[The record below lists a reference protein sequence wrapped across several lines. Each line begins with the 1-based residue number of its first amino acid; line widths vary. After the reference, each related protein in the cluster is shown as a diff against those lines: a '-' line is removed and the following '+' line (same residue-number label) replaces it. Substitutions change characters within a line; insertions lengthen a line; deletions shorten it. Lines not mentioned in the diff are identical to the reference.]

1 VTALRKDLIREIKNS
16 KNRFLSIAILIALA
30 VAFLSGLKAT
40 APDMKNT
47 GDEYLDKQQLM
58 DIQVLSTLGLTK
70 GDIKALGAQDNIER
84 AVGAYCI
91 DAWAGDLV
99 AKAYSITDGM
109 NLLTVTSGRMP
120 ESPDECIVDKN
131 LLEKMKIS
139 VGDSITIDPSD
150 DYEDC
155 LTHKNFTI
163 VGTAVS
169 PYYISVERG
178 SASIGSGNV
187 RAYVY
192 LPEGAFDL
200 DYYTVAYAKVK
211 GAQELTAF
219 TDEYDDYIDDVMD
232 SLKDFGDRR
241 AKLRYDDIIDEAQG
255 KIDDA
260 QKELDDKEKEADEKL
275 SDAEQELKDARRKLD
290 KGWREYR
297 DGKKELEESL
307 PKLCDAECELA
318 DARQELIEGEQE
330 YQKGLDEYNFGYAQY
345 AENKRKLDAA
355 KAQLDAAKQQLD
367 AAKQIPDQIAKL
379 EGDITALEAQKK
391 LLDPNDQ
398 EYKAIEARITEL
410 SAKKAA
416 LVSASMSDTE
426 IAAAQA
432 KIDAGMAEYNAG
444 KQELDAAKAQLD
456 AAKKKLDEGY
466 EELQDG
472 KRKYREG
479 VEELQDGW
487 KKYYEGI
494 DELPKAYK
502 KLKDGEKEYADGLE
516 EYEDAKREAE
526 EKIADAKKKLADAR
540 RKVADIETCKW
551 YILSR
556 GYNPGYTG
564 FGQDADRMANL
575 ASVFPVIFFLV
586 AALVCLTTMTR
597 MVEEQR
603 TQIGLMKALG
613 YGRWDISKKYLCYG
627 LFPSLAGSLLGIIIG
642 HIVFPTMI
650 YVSYQ
655 IMYEMPN
662 IRLSLYPGI
671 CIWATIAAVAC
682 TTLSTLWACI
692 STLTDSPA
700 NLMRPKAPKAGR
712 RVLLEKIPFIWKKLS
727 FTSKVTVRNL
737 FRYKKRFFMSVIGI
751 AGSGALLVTAFGLN
765 DSIIEKQFGDI
776 WQMDVQAYVYE
787 AMPLADM
794 QELLGKNP
802 ANDDFDSVMFCL
814 DSQMECKNGGR
825 SQSGV
830 HLLGVES
837 AGSMA
842 GRINLHNGGAPVT
855 LDDSGV
861 VVTAKLAETLS
872 IKAGDEINMRT
883 GGEDHLMRV
892 IGVADNYVYHYVY
905 ITAAYYETVFG
916 KAMQYN
922 GFMGNL
928 KDGLTD
934 ETMDAMSTQL
944 LSDSRM
950 YTVRTIGSIYDSVW
964 DSLSI
969 LNYVVL
975 VLILGSGMLTF
986 VVMLNLTNI
995 NIGERMREL
1004 ATLRVLGFYDKEMYA
1019 YIFREN
1025 NALSVIGAFVGLVFG
1040 KIMHLFVIRT
1050 CEVDMVMFV
1059 RSAKPLSYVY
1069 AFALTIAFS
1078 LIVNLLMRPKVR
1090 AIDMV
1095 ESLKSAE

>member
-1 VTALRKDLIREIKNS
+1 MNALTLKNLLREIKRTFT
-16 KNRFLSIAILIALA
+16 KFLSIFAICALG
-30 VAFLSGLKAT
+30 VAFFAGIRAT
-40 APDMKNT
+40 SPDMKEAGDRLYNT
-47 GDEYLDKQQLM
+47 YNLS
-58 DIQVLSTLGLTK
+58 DISVISTSGLT
-70 GDIKALGAQDNIER
+70 ADNIRDLESIEGIQAVR
-84 AVGAYCI
+84 ASLFVDAMARGTGEKEKNLRLYSMPIKLKSEYAPLI
-91 DAWAGDLV
+91 DLIPDYGIDTLPE
-99 AKAYSITDGM
+99 YEM
-109 NLLTVTSGRMP
+109 NGVEIVSGRMP
-120 ESPDECIVDKN
+120 LN
-131 LLEKMKIS
+131 
-139 VGDSITIDPSD
+139 
-150 DYEDC
+150 
-155 LTHKNFTI
+155 
-163 VGTAVS
+163 
-169 PYYISVERG
+169 
-178 SASIGSGNV
+178 
-187 RAYVY
+187 
-192 LPEGAFDL
+192 
-200 DYYTVAYAKVK
+200 
-211 GAQELTAF
+211 
-219 TDEYDDYIDDVMD
+219 
-232 SLKDFGDRR
+232 
-241 AKLRYDDIIDEAQG
+241 
-255 KIDDA
+255 
-260 QKELDDKEKEADEKL
+260 
-275 SDAEQELKDARRKLD
+275 
-290 KGWREYR
+290 
-297 DGKKELEESL
+297 
-307 PKLCDAECELA
+307 
-318 DARQELIEGEQE
+318 
-330 YQKGLDEYNFGYAQY
+330 
-345 AENKRKLDAA
+345 
-355 KAQLDAAKQQLD
+355 
-367 AAKQIPDQIAKL
+367 
-379 EGDITALEAQKK
+379 
-391 LLDPNDQ
+391 
-398 EYKAIEARITEL
+398 
-410 SAKKAA
+410 
-416 LVSASMSDTE
+416 DTE
-426 IAAAQA
+426 IALDNTLEGSLVKQLGDEITLTTSGGTVTLRVVGFIRSPMYISMFERGTSSIGNGTSDGFAYAS
-432 KIDAGMAEYNAG
+432 GNAISSLGTKLPVMSLLNTYYTRADIVISG
-444 KQELDAAKAQLD
+444 K
-456 AAKKKLDEGY
+456 EG
-466 EELQDG
+466 LS
-472 KRKYREG
+472 
-479 VEELQDGW
+479 
-487 KKYYEGI
+487 
-494 DELPKAYK
+494 AYS
-502 KLKDGEKEYADGLE
+502 D
-516 EYEDAKREAE
+516 EYEALVNEVTDR
-526 EKIADAKKKLADAR
+526 
-540 RKVADIETCKW
+540 IEDYASTQSGTW
-551 YILSR
+551 YIQDRS
-556 GYNPGYTG
+556 GNPGYSDYSENT
-564 FGQDADRMANL
+564 DRIA
-575 ASVFPVIFFLV
+575 AVGDVFPLIFFIV

-603 TQIGLMKALG
+603 IEMGTMKALG
-613 YGRWDISKKYLCYG
+613 YGGWQIAMKY
-627 LFPSLAGSLLGIIIG
+627 
-642 HIVFPTMI
+642 
-650 YVSYQ
+650 
-655 IMYEMPN
+655 
-662 IRLSLYPGI
+662 
-671 CIWATIAAVAC
+671 AVYAM
-682 TTLSTLWACI
+682 SACI
-692 STLTDSPA
+692 SGGVVGAIIGFKLFPYVIMKGYSIMYYLGKLETPYRADIAFMAIAAMAACTAAATFSACYASLKEVPA
-700 NLMRPKAPKAGR
+700 TLMRPKAPKAGR

-765 DSIIEKQFGDI
+765 DSIFGIIEKQFGDI

-842 GRINLHNGGAPVT
+842 GRINLHNGGTPVT

-1025 NALSVIGAFVGLVFG
+1025 NALSVIGAFVGLLFG

-1069 AFALTIAFS
+1069 AFALTIVFS

>member
-1 VTALRKDLIREIKNS
+1 MNALTLKNLLREIKRTFT
-16 KNRFLSIAILIALA
+16 KFLSIFATCALG
-30 VAFLSGLKAT
+30 VAFFAGIRAT
-40 APDMKNT
+40 SPDMKEAGDRLYNT
-47 GDEYLDKQQLM
+47 YNLS
-58 DIQVLSTLGLTK
+58 DISVISTSGLT
-70 GDIKALGAQDNIER
+70 ADNIRDLESIEGIR
-84 AVGAYCI
+84 AVRASLFVDAMARGTGEKEKNLRLYSMPIKLKSEYAPLI
-91 DAWAGDLV
+91 DLIPDYGIDTSPE
-99 AKAYSITDGM
+99 YEM
-109 NLLTVTSGRMP
+109 NGVEIVSGRMP
-120 ESPDECIVDKN
+120 LNDTETALDYTLEGSLVKQLGDEITLTTSGGTVMLRVVGFIRSP
-131 LLEKMKIS
+131 M
-139 VGDSITIDPSD
+139 
-150 DYEDC
+150 
-155 LTHKNFTI
+155 
-163 VGTAVS
+163 
-169 PYYISVERG
+169 YISMFERG
-178 SASIGSGNV
+178 TSSIGNGTSDGFAYASGN
-187 RAYVY
+187 AISSLGTK
-192 LPEGAFDL
+192 LPVMSL
-200 DYYTVAYAKVK
+200 LNTYYTRADIVISGKEGLSAYS
-211 GAQELTAF
+211 
-219 TDEYDDYIDDVMD
+219 DEY
-232 SLKDFGDRR
+232 
-241 AKLRYDDIIDEAQG
+241 E
-255 KIDDA
+255 
-260 QKELDDKEKEADEKL
+260 
-275 SDAEQELKDARRKLD
+275 
-290 KGWREYR
+290 
-297 DGKKELEESL
+297 
-307 PKLCDAECELA
+307 
-318 DARQELIEGEQE
+318 
-330 YQKGLDEYNFGYAQY
+330 
-345 AENKRKLDAA
+345 
-355 KAQLDAAKQQLD
+355 
-367 AAKQIPDQIAKL
+367 
-379 EGDITALEAQKK
+379 
-391 LLDPNDQ
+391 
-398 EYKAIEARITEL
+398 
-410 SAKKAA
+410 A
-416 LVSASMSDTE
+416 LVNEVTDRIRIEDYASTQSGT
-426 IAAAQA
+426 
-432 KIDAGMAEYNAG
+432 
-444 KQELDAAKAQLD
+444 
-456 AAKKKLDEGY
+456 
-466 EELQDG
+466 
-472 KRKYREG
+472 
-479 VEELQDGW
+479 
-487 KKYYEGI
+487 
-494 DELPKAYK
+494 
-502 KLKDGEKEYADGLE
+502 
-516 EYEDAKREAE
+516 
-526 EKIADAKKKLADAR
+526 
-540 RKVADIETCKW
+540 W
-551 YILSR
+551 YIQDRS
-556 GYNPGYTG
+556 GNPGYSDYSENT
-564 FGQDADRMANL
+564 DRIA
-575 ASVFPVIFFLV
+575 AVGDVFPLIFFIV

-603 TQIGLMKALG
+603 IEMGTMKALG
-613 YGRWDISKKYLCYG
+613 YGGWQIAMKY
-627 LFPSLAGSLLGIIIG
+627 
-642 HIVFPTMI
+642 
-650 YVSYQ
+650 
-655 IMYEMPN
+655 
-662 IRLSLYPGI
+662 
-671 CIWATIAAVAC
+671 AVYAM
-682 TTLSTLWACI
+682 SACI
-692 STLTDSPA
+692 SGGVVGAIIGFKLFPYVIMKAYSIMYYLGKLETPYRADIAFMAIAAMAVCTAAATFSACYASLKEVPA
-700 NLMRPKAPKAGR
+700 TLMRPKAPKAGR
-712 RVLLEKIPFIWKKLS
+712 RVLLERIPFIWKKLS

-765 DSIIEKQFGDI
+765 DSIFGIIEKQFGDI

-842 GRINLHNGGAPVT
+842 GRISLHNGGAPVT

-905 ITAAYYETVFG
+905 INAAYYETVFG

-922 GFMGNL
+922 GLMGNL

-950 YTVRTIGSIYDSVW
+950 YTVRTIESIYASVW

-1025 NALSVIGAFVGLVFG
+1025 NALSVIGAFVGLLFG

-1069 AFALTIAFS
+1069 AFALTIVFS

>member
-1 VTALRKDLIREIKNS
+1 MNALTLKNLLREIKRTFT
-16 KNRFLSIAILIALA
+16 KFLSIFAICALG
-30 VAFLSGLKAT
+30 VAFFAGIRAT
-40 APDMKNT
+40 SPDMKEAGDRLYNT
-47 GDEYLDKQQLM
+47 YNLS
-58 DIQVLSTLGLTK
+58 DISVISTSGLT
-70 GDIKALGAQDNIER
+70 ADNIRDLESIEGIQAVR
-84 AVGAYCI
+84 ASLFVDAMARGTGEKEKNLRLYSMPIKLKSEYAPLI
-91 DAWAGDLV
+91 DLIPDYGIDTSPEYEINGV
-99 AKAYSITDGM
+99 EI
-109 NLLTVTSGRMP
+109 VSGRMP
-120 ESPDECIVDKN
+120 LNDTETALDYTLEGSLVKQLGDEITLTTSGGTVTLRVVGFIRSP
-131 LLEKMKIS
+131 M
-139 VGDSITIDPSD
+139 
-150 DYEDC
+150 
-155 LTHKNFTI
+155 
-163 VGTAVS
+163 
-169 PYYISVERG
+169 YISMFERG
-178 SASIGSGNV
+178 TSSIGNGTSDGFAYASGN
-187 RAYVY
+187 AISSLGTK
-192 LPEGAFDL
+192 LPVMSL
-200 DYYTVAYAKVK
+200 LNTYYTRADIVISGKEGLSAYS
-211 GAQELTAF
+211 
-219 TDEYDDYIDDVMD
+219 DEY
-232 SLKDFGDRR
+232 
-241 AKLRYDDIIDEAQG
+241 E
-255 KIDDA
+255 
-260 QKELDDKEKEADEKL
+260 
-275 SDAEQELKDARRKLD
+275 
-290 KGWREYR
+290 
-297 DGKKELEESL
+297 
-307 PKLCDAECELA
+307 
-318 DARQELIEGEQE
+318 
-330 YQKGLDEYNFGYAQY
+330 
-345 AENKRKLDAA
+345 
-355 KAQLDAAKQQLD
+355 
-367 AAKQIPDQIAKL
+367 
-379 EGDITALEAQKK
+379 
-391 LLDPNDQ
+391 
-398 EYKAIEARITEL
+398 
-410 SAKKAA
+410 A
-416 LVSASMSDTE
+416 LVNEVTDRIEDYASTQSGT
-426 IAAAQA
+426 
-432 KIDAGMAEYNAG
+432 
-444 KQELDAAKAQLD
+444 
-456 AAKKKLDEGY
+456 
-466 EELQDG
+466 
-472 KRKYREG
+472 
-479 VEELQDGW
+479 
-487 KKYYEGI
+487 
-494 DELPKAYK
+494 
-502 KLKDGEKEYADGLE
+502 
-516 EYEDAKREAE
+516 
-526 EKIADAKKKLADAR
+526 
-540 RKVADIETCKW
+540 W
-551 YILSR
+551 YIQDRS
-556 GYNPGYTG
+556 GNPGYSDYSENT
-564 FGQDADRMANL
+564 DRIA
-575 ASVFPVIFFLV
+575 AVGDVFPLIFFIV

-603 TQIGLMKALG
+603 IEMGTMKALG
-613 YGRWDISKKYLCYG
+613 YGGWQIAMKY
-627 LFPSLAGSLLGIIIG
+627 
-642 HIVFPTMI
+642 
-650 YVSYQ
+650 
-655 IMYEMPN
+655 
-662 IRLSLYPGI
+662 
-671 CIWATIAAVAC
+671 AVYAM
-682 TTLSTLWACI
+682 SACI
-692 STLTDSPA
+692 SGGVVGAIIGFKLFPYVIMKGYSIMYYLGKLETPYRADIAFMAIAAMAVCTAAATFSACYASLKEVPA
-700 NLMRPKAPKAGR
+700 TLMRPKAPKAGR

-765 DSIIEKQFGDI
+765 DSIFGIIEKQFGDI

-787 AMPLADM
+787 AMPLGDM
-794 QELLGKNP
+794 QEMLGKNP

-842 GRINLHNGGAPVT
+842 GRVSLHNGGTPVT

-1004 ATLRVLGFYDKEMYA
+1004 ATLRVLGFYDKEMYD

-1025 NALSVIGAFVGLVFG
+1025 NALSVIGAFVGLLFG

>member
-1 VTALRKDLIREIKNS
+1 MNALTLKNLLREIKRTFT
-16 KNRFLSIAILIALA
+16 KFLSIFAICALG
-30 VAFLSGLKAT
+30 VAFFAGIRAT
-40 APDMKNT
+40 SPDMKEAGDRLYNT
-47 GDEYLDKQQLM
+47 YNLS
-58 DIQVLSTLGLTK
+58 DISVISTSGLT
-70 GDIKALGAQDNIER
+70 ADNIRDLESIEGIQAVR
-84 AVGAYCI
+84 ASLFVDAMARGTGEKEKNLRLYSMPIKLKSEYAPLI
-91 DAWAGDLV
+91 DLIPDYGIDTSPE
-99 AKAYSITDGM
+99 YEM
-109 NLLTVTSGRMP
+109 NGVEIVSGRMP
-120 ESPDECIVDKN
+120 LNDTETALDYTLEGSLVKQLGDEITLTTSGGTVTLRVVGFIRSP
-131 LLEKMKIS
+131 M
-139 VGDSITIDPSD
+139 
-150 DYEDC
+150 
-155 LTHKNFTI
+155 
-163 VGTAVS
+163 
-169 PYYISVERG
+169 YISMFERG
-178 SASIGSGNV
+178 TSSIGNGTSDGFAYASGN
-187 RAYVY
+187 AISSLGTK
-192 LPEGAFDL
+192 LPVMSL
-200 DYYTVAYAKVK
+200 LNTYYTRADIVISGKEGLSAYS
-211 GAQELTAF
+211 
-219 TDEYDDYIDDVMD
+219 DEY
-232 SLKDFGDRR
+232 
-241 AKLRYDDIIDEAQG
+241 E
-255 KIDDA
+255 
-260 QKELDDKEKEADEKL
+260 
-275 SDAEQELKDARRKLD
+275 
-290 KGWREYR
+290 
-297 DGKKELEESL
+297 
-307 PKLCDAECELA
+307 
-318 DARQELIEGEQE
+318 
-330 YQKGLDEYNFGYAQY
+330 
-345 AENKRKLDAA
+345 
-355 KAQLDAAKQQLD
+355 
-367 AAKQIPDQIAKL
+367 
-379 EGDITALEAQKK
+379 
-391 LLDPNDQ
+391 
-398 EYKAIEARITEL
+398 
-410 SAKKAA
+410 A
-416 LVSASMSDTE
+416 LVNEVTDRIEDYASTQSGT
-426 IAAAQA
+426 
-432 KIDAGMAEYNAG
+432 
-444 KQELDAAKAQLD
+444 
-456 AAKKKLDEGY
+456 
-466 EELQDG
+466 
-472 KRKYREG
+472 
-479 VEELQDGW
+479 
-487 KKYYEGI
+487 
-494 DELPKAYK
+494 
-502 KLKDGEKEYADGLE
+502 
-516 EYEDAKREAE
+516 
-526 EKIADAKKKLADAR
+526 
-540 RKVADIETCKW
+540 W
-551 YILSR
+551 YIQDRS
-556 GYNPGYTG
+556 GNPGYSDYSENT
-564 FGQDADRMANL
+564 DRIA
-575 ASVFPVIFFLV
+575 AVGDVFPLIFFIV

-603 TQIGLMKALG
+603 IEMGTMKALG
-613 YGRWDISKKYLCYG
+613 YGGWQIAMKY
-627 LFPSLAGSLLGIIIG
+627 
-642 HIVFPTMI
+642 
-650 YVSYQ
+650 
-655 IMYEMPN
+655 
-662 IRLSLYPGI
+662 
-671 CIWATIAAVAC
+671 AVYAM
-682 TTLSTLWACI
+682 SACI
-692 STLTDSPA
+692 SGGVVGAIIGFKLFPYVIMKGYSIMYYLGKLETPYRADIAFMAIAAMAVCTAAATFSACYASLKEVPA
-700 NLMRPKAPKAGR
+700 TLMRPKAPKAGR

-765 DSIIEKQFGDI
+765 DSIFGIIEKQFGDI

-837 AGSMA
+837 AESMA

-872 IKAGDEINMRT
+872 IKVGDEINMRT

>member
-1 VTALRKDLIREIKNS
+1 MNALTLKNLLREIKRTFT
-16 KNRFLSIAILIALA
+16 KFLSIFAICALG
-30 VAFLSGLKAT
+30 VAFFAGIRAT
-40 APDMKNT
+40 SPDMKEAGDRLYNT
-47 GDEYLDKQQLM
+47 YNLS
-58 DIQVLSTLGLTK
+58 DISVISTSGLT
-70 GDIKALGAQDNIER
+70 ADNIRDLESIEGIR
-84 AVGAYCI
+84 AVRASLFVDAMARGTGEKEKNLRLYSMPIKLKSEYAPLI
-91 DAWAGDLV
+91 DLIPDYGIDTSPE
-99 AKAYSITDGM
+99 YEM
-109 NLLTVTSGRMP
+109 NGVEIVSGRMP
-120 ESPDECIVDKN
+120 LNDTETALDYTLEGSLVKQLGDEITLTTSGGTVTLRVVGFIRSP
-131 LLEKMKIS
+131 M
-139 VGDSITIDPSD
+139 
-150 DYEDC
+150 
-155 LTHKNFTI
+155 
-163 VGTAVS
+163 
-169 PYYISVERG
+169 YISMFERG
-178 SASIGSGNV
+178 TSSIGNGTSDGFAYASGN
-187 RAYVY
+187 AISSLGTK
-192 LPEGAFDL
+192 LPVMSL
-200 DYYTVAYAKVK
+200 LNTYYTRADIVISGKEGLSAYS
-211 GAQELTAF
+211 
-219 TDEYDDYIDDVMD
+219 DEY
-232 SLKDFGDRR
+232 
-241 AKLRYDDIIDEAQG
+241 E
-255 KIDDA
+255 
-260 QKELDDKEKEADEKL
+260 
-275 SDAEQELKDARRKLD
+275 
-290 KGWREYR
+290 
-297 DGKKELEESL
+297 
-307 PKLCDAECELA
+307 
-318 DARQELIEGEQE
+318 
-330 YQKGLDEYNFGYAQY
+330 
-345 AENKRKLDAA
+345 
-355 KAQLDAAKQQLD
+355 
-367 AAKQIPDQIAKL
+367 
-379 EGDITALEAQKK
+379 
-391 LLDPNDQ
+391 
-398 EYKAIEARITEL
+398 
-410 SAKKAA
+410 A
-416 LVSASMSDTE
+416 LVNEVTDRIEDYASTQSGT
-426 IAAAQA
+426 
-432 KIDAGMAEYNAG
+432 
-444 KQELDAAKAQLD
+444 
-456 AAKKKLDEGY
+456 
-466 EELQDG
+466 
-472 KRKYREG
+472 
-479 VEELQDGW
+479 
-487 KKYYEGI
+487 
-494 DELPKAYK
+494 
-502 KLKDGEKEYADGLE
+502 
-516 EYEDAKREAE
+516 
-526 EKIADAKKKLADAR
+526 
-540 RKVADIETCKW
+540 W
-551 YILSR
+551 YIQDRS
-556 GYNPGYTG
+556 GNPGYSDYSENT
-564 FGQDADRMANL
+564 DRIA
-575 ASVFPVIFFLV
+575 AVGDVFPLIFFIV

-603 TQIGLMKALG
+603 IEMGTMKALG
-613 YGRWDISKKYLCYG
+613 YGGWQIAMKY
-627 LFPSLAGSLLGIIIG
+627 
-642 HIVFPTMI
+642 
-650 YVSYQ
+650 
-655 IMYEMPN
+655 
-662 IRLSLYPGI
+662 
-671 CIWATIAAVAC
+671 AVYAM
-682 TTLSTLWACI
+682 SACI
-692 STLTDSPA
+692 SGGVVGAIIGFKLFPYVIMKAYSIMYYLGKLETPYRADIAFMAIAAMAVCTAAATFSACYASLKEVPA
-700 NLMRPKAPKAGR
+700 TLMRPKAPKAGR
-712 RVLLEKIPFIWKKLS
+712 RVLLERIPFIWKKLS

-765 DSIIEKQFGDI
+765 DSIFGIIEKQFGDI

-842 GRINLHNGGAPVT
+842 GRISLHNGGTPVT

-922 GFMGNL
+922 GLMGNL

-950 YTVRTIGSIYDSVW
+950 YTVRTIESIYASVW

-1025 NALSVIGAFVGLVFG
+1025 NALSVIGAFVGLLFG

-1069 AFALTIAFS
+1069 AFALTIVFS

>member
-1 VTALRKDLIREIKNS
+1 MNALTLKNLLREIKRTFT
-16 KNRFLSIAILIALA
+16 KFLSIFAICALG
-30 VAFLSGLKAT
+30 VAFFAGIRAT
-40 APDMKNT
+40 SPDMKEAGDRLYNT
-47 GDEYLDKQQLM
+47 YNLS
-58 DIQVLSTLGLTK
+58 DISVISTSGLT
-70 GDIKALGAQDNIER
+70 ADNIRDLESIEGIQAVR
-84 AVGAYCI
+84 ASLFVDAMARGTGEKEKNLRLYSMPIKLKSEYAPLI
-91 DAWAGDLV
+91 DLIPDYGIDTSPE
-99 AKAYSITDGM
+99 YEM
-109 NLLTVTSGRMP
+109 NGVEIVSGRMP
-120 ESPDECIVDKN
+120 LNDTETALDYTLEGSLVKQLGDEITLTTSGGTVTLRVVGFIRSP
-131 LLEKMKIS
+131 M
-139 VGDSITIDPSD
+139 
-150 DYEDC
+150 
-155 LTHKNFTI
+155 
-163 VGTAVS
+163 
-169 PYYISVERG
+169 YISMFERG
-178 SASIGSGNV
+178 TSSIGNGTSDGFAYASGN
-187 RAYVY
+187 AISSLGTK
-192 LPEGAFDL
+192 LPVMSL
-200 DYYTVAYAKVK
+200 LNTYYTRADIVISGKEGLSAYS
-211 GAQELTAF
+211 
-219 TDEYDDYIDDVMD
+219 DEY
-232 SLKDFGDRR
+232 
-241 AKLRYDDIIDEAQG
+241 E
-255 KIDDA
+255 
-260 QKELDDKEKEADEKL
+260 
-275 SDAEQELKDARRKLD
+275 
-290 KGWREYR
+290 
-297 DGKKELEESL
+297 
-307 PKLCDAECELA
+307 
-318 DARQELIEGEQE
+318 
-330 YQKGLDEYNFGYAQY
+330 
-345 AENKRKLDAA
+345 
-355 KAQLDAAKQQLD
+355 
-367 AAKQIPDQIAKL
+367 
-379 EGDITALEAQKK
+379 
-391 LLDPNDQ
+391 
-398 EYKAIEARITEL
+398 
-410 SAKKAA
+410 A
-416 LVSASMSDTE
+416 LVNEVTDRIENYASTQSGT
-426 IAAAQA
+426 
-432 KIDAGMAEYNAG
+432 
-444 KQELDAAKAQLD
+444 
-456 AAKKKLDEGY
+456 
-466 EELQDG
+466 
-472 KRKYREG
+472 
-479 VEELQDGW
+479 
-487 KKYYEGI
+487 
-494 DELPKAYK
+494 
-502 KLKDGEKEYADGLE
+502 
-516 EYEDAKREAE
+516 
-526 EKIADAKKKLADAR
+526 
-540 RKVADIETCKW
+540 W
-551 YILSR
+551 YIQDRS
-556 GYNPGYTG
+556 GNPGYSDYSENT
-564 FGQDADRMANL
+564 DRIA
-575 ASVFPVIFFLV
+575 AVGDVFPLIFFIV

-603 TQIGLMKALG
+603 IEMGTMKALG
-613 YGRWDISKKYLCYG
+613 YGGWQIAMKY
-627 LFPSLAGSLLGIIIG
+627 
-642 HIVFPTMI
+642 
-650 YVSYQ
+650 
-655 IMYEMPN
+655 
-662 IRLSLYPGI
+662 
-671 CIWATIAAVAC
+671 AVYAM
-682 TTLSTLWACI
+682 SACI
-692 STLTDSPA
+692 SGGVVGAIIGFKLFPYVIMKGYSIMYYLGKLETPYRADIAFMAIAAMAVCTAAATFSACYASLKEVPA
-700 NLMRPKAPKAGR
+700 TLMRPKAPKAGR

-765 DSIIEKQFGDI
+765 DSIFGIIEKQFGDI

-837 AGSMA
+837 AESMA

-872 IKAGDEINMRT
+872 IKVGDEINMRT

-916 KAMQYN
+916 KAMLYN

-950 YTVRTIGSIYDSVW
+950 YTVRTIESIYASVW

-1004 ATLRVLGFYDKEMYA
+1004 ATLRVLGFYDKEMYD

-1025 NALSVIGAFVGLVFG
+1025 NALSVIGAFVGLLFG

-1069 AFALTIAFS
+1069 AFALTIVFS

>member
-1 VTALRKDLIREIKNS
+1 MNALTLKNLLREIKRTFT
-16 KNRFLSIAILIALA
+16 KFLSIFAICALG
-30 VAFLSGLKAT
+30 VAFFAGIRAT
-40 APDMKNT
+40 SPDMKEAGDRLYNT
-47 GDEYLDKQQLM
+47 YNLS
-58 DIQVLSTLGLTK
+58 DISVISTSGLT
-70 GDIKALGAQDNIER
+70 ADNIRDLESIEGIQAVR
-84 AVGAYCI
+84 ASLFVDAMARGTGEKEKNLRLYSMPIKLKSEYAPLI
-91 DAWAGDLV
+91 DLIPDYGIDTSPE
-99 AKAYSITDGM
+99 YEM
-109 NLLTVTSGRMP
+109 NGVEIVSGRMP
-120 ESPDECIVDKN
+120 LNDTETALDYSLEGSLVKQLGDEITLTTSGGTVTLRVVGFIRSP
-131 LLEKMKIS
+131 M
-139 VGDSITIDPSD
+139 
-150 DYEDC
+150 
-155 LTHKNFTI
+155 
-163 VGTAVS
+163 
-169 PYYISVERG
+169 YISMFERG
-178 SASIGSGNV
+178 TSSIGNGTSDGFAYASGN
-187 RAYVY
+187 AISSLGTK
-192 LPEGAFDL
+192 LPVMSL
-200 DYYTVAYAKVK
+200 LNTYYTRADIVISGKEGLSAYS
-211 GAQELTAF
+211 
-219 TDEYDDYIDDVMD
+219 DEY
-232 SLKDFGDRR
+232 
-241 AKLRYDDIIDEAQG
+241 E
-255 KIDDA
+255 
-260 QKELDDKEKEADEKL
+260 
-275 SDAEQELKDARRKLD
+275 
-290 KGWREYR
+290 
-297 DGKKELEESL
+297 
-307 PKLCDAECELA
+307 
-318 DARQELIEGEQE
+318 
-330 YQKGLDEYNFGYAQY
+330 
-345 AENKRKLDAA
+345 
-355 KAQLDAAKQQLD
+355 
-367 AAKQIPDQIAKL
+367 
-379 EGDITALEAQKK
+379 
-391 LLDPNDQ
+391 
-398 EYKAIEARITEL
+398 
-410 SAKKAA
+410 A
-416 LVSASMSDTE
+416 LVNEVTDRIEDYASTQSGT
-426 IAAAQA
+426 
-432 KIDAGMAEYNAG
+432 
-444 KQELDAAKAQLD
+444 
-456 AAKKKLDEGY
+456 
-466 EELQDG
+466 
-472 KRKYREG
+472 
-479 VEELQDGW
+479 
-487 KKYYEGI
+487 
-494 DELPKAYK
+494 
-502 KLKDGEKEYADGLE
+502 
-516 EYEDAKREAE
+516 
-526 EKIADAKKKLADAR
+526 
-540 RKVADIETCKW
+540 W
-551 YILSR
+551 YIQDRS
-556 GYNPGYTG
+556 GNPGYSDYSENT
-564 FGQDADRMANL
+564 DRIA
-575 ASVFPVIFFLV
+575 AVGDVFPLIFFIV

-603 TQIGLMKALG
+603 IEMGTMKALG
-613 YGRWDISKKYLCYG
+613 YGGWQIAMKY
-627 LFPSLAGSLLGIIIG
+627 
-642 HIVFPTMI
+642 
-650 YVSYQ
+650 
-655 IMYEMPN
+655 
-662 IRLSLYPGI
+662 
-671 CIWATIAAVAC
+671 AVYAM
-682 TTLSTLWACI
+682 SACI
-692 STLTDSPA
+692 SGGVVGAIIGFKLFPYVIMKGYSIMYYLGKLETPYRADIAFMAIAAMAVCTAAATFSACYASLKEVPA
-700 NLMRPKAPKAGR
+700 TLMRPKAPKAGR

-765 DSIIEKQFGDI
+765 DSIFGIIEKQFGDI

-842 GRINLHNGGAPVT
+842 GRVSLHNGSAPVT

-934 ETMDAMSTQL
+934 ETMDAMSSQL

-950 YTVRTIGSIYDSVW
+950 YTVRTIGSIYASVW

-1069 AFALTIAFS
+1069 AFALTIVFS

>member
-1 VTALRKDLIREIKNS
+1 MNALTLKNLLREIKRTFT
-16 KNRFLSIAILIALA
+16 KFLSIFAICALG
-30 VAFLSGLKAT
+30 VAFFAGIRAT
-40 APDMKNT
+40 SPDMKEAGDRLYNT
-47 GDEYLDKQQLM
+47 YNLS
-58 DIQVLSTLGLTK
+58 DISVISTSGLT
-70 GDIKALGAQDNIER
+70 ADNIRDLESIEGIQAVR
-84 AVGAYCI
+84 ASLFVDAMARGTGEKEKNLRLYSMPIKLKSEYAPLI
-91 DAWAGDLV
+91 DLIPDYGIDTSPE
-99 AKAYSITDGM
+99 YEM
-109 NLLTVTSGRMP
+109 NGVEIVSGRMP
-120 ESPDECIVDKN
+120 LNDTETALDYTLEGSLVKQLGDEITLTTSGGTVTLRVVGFIRSP
-131 LLEKMKIS
+131 M
-139 VGDSITIDPSD
+139 
-150 DYEDC
+150 
-155 LTHKNFTI
+155 
-163 VGTAVS
+163 
-169 PYYISVERG
+169 YISMFERG
-178 SASIGSGNV
+178 TSSIGNGTSDGFAYASGN
-187 RAYVY
+187 AISSLGTK
-192 LPEGAFDL
+192 LPVMSL
-200 DYYTVAYAKVK
+200 LNTYYTRADIVISGKEGLSAYS
-211 GAQELTAF
+211 
-219 TDEYDDYIDDVMD
+219 DEY
-232 SLKDFGDRR
+232 
-241 AKLRYDDIIDEAQG
+241 E
-255 KIDDA
+255 
-260 QKELDDKEKEADEKL
+260 
-275 SDAEQELKDARRKLD
+275 
-290 KGWREYR
+290 
-297 DGKKELEESL
+297 
-307 PKLCDAECELA
+307 
-318 DARQELIEGEQE
+318 
-330 YQKGLDEYNFGYAQY
+330 
-345 AENKRKLDAA
+345 
-355 KAQLDAAKQQLD
+355 
-367 AAKQIPDQIAKL
+367 
-379 EGDITALEAQKK
+379 
-391 LLDPNDQ
+391 
-398 EYKAIEARITEL
+398 
-410 SAKKAA
+410 A
-416 LVSASMSDTE
+416 LVNEVTDRIEDYASTQSGT
-426 IAAAQA
+426 
-432 KIDAGMAEYNAG
+432 
-444 KQELDAAKAQLD
+444 
-456 AAKKKLDEGY
+456 
-466 EELQDG
+466 
-472 KRKYREG
+472 
-479 VEELQDGW
+479 
-487 KKYYEGI
+487 
-494 DELPKAYK
+494 
-502 KLKDGEKEYADGLE
+502 
-516 EYEDAKREAE
+516 
-526 EKIADAKKKLADAR
+526 
-540 RKVADIETCKW
+540 W
-551 YILSR
+551 YIQDRS
-556 GYNPGYTG
+556 GNPGYSDYSENT
-564 FGQDADRMANL
+564 DRIA
-575 ASVFPVIFFLV
+575 AVGDVFPLIFFIV

-603 TQIGLMKALG
+603 IEMGTMKALG
-613 YGRWDISKKYLCYG
+613 YGGWQIAMKY
-627 LFPSLAGSLLGIIIG
+627 
-642 HIVFPTMI
+642 
-650 YVSYQ
+650 
-655 IMYEMPN
+655 
-662 IRLSLYPGI
+662 
-671 CIWATIAAVAC
+671 AVYAM
-682 TTLSTLWACI
+682 SACI
-692 STLTDSPA
+692 SGGVVGAIIGFKLFPYVIMKGYSIMYYLGKLETPYRADIAFMAIAAMAVCTAAATFSACYASLKEVPA
-700 NLMRPKAPKAGR
+700 TLMRPKAPKAGR

-765 DSIIEKQFGDI
+765 DSIFGIIEKQFGDI

-825 SQSGV
+825 SQNGV

-837 AGSMA
+837 AESMA
-842 GRINLHNGGAPVT
+842 GRVSLHNGGTPVT

-872 IKAGDEINMRT
+872 IKVGDEINMRT

-1069 AFALTIAFS
+1069 AFALTIVFS

>member
-1 VTALRKDLIREIKNS
+1 MNALTLKNLLREIKRTFT
-16 KNRFLSIAILIALA
+16 KFLSIFAICALG
-30 VAFLSGLKAT
+30 VAFFAGIRAT
-40 APDMKNT
+40 SPDMKEAGDRLYNT
-47 GDEYLDKQQLM
+47 YNLS
-58 DIQVLSTLGLTK
+58 DISVISTSGLT
-70 GDIKALGAQDNIER
+70 ADNIRDLESIEGIR
-84 AVGAYCI
+84 AVRASLFVDAMARGTGEKEKNLRLYSMPIKLKSEHVPLI
-91 DAWAGDLV
+91 DLIPDYGIDTSPE
-99 AKAYSITDGM
+99 YEM
-109 NLLTVTSGRMP
+109 NGVEIVSGRMP
-120 ESPDECIVDKN
+120 LNDTETALDYTLEGSLVKQLGDEITLTTSGGTVMLRVVGFIRSP
-131 LLEKMKIS
+131 M
-139 VGDSITIDPSD
+139 
-150 DYEDC
+150 
-155 LTHKNFTI
+155 
-163 VGTAVS
+163 
-169 PYYISVERG
+169 YISMFERG
-178 SASIGSGNV
+178 TSSIGNGTSDGFAYASGN
-187 RAYVY
+187 AISSLGTK
-192 LPEGAFDL
+192 LPVMSL
-200 DYYTVAYAKVK
+200 LNTYYTRADIVISGKEGLSAYS
-211 GAQELTAF
+211 
-219 TDEYDDYIDDVMD
+219 DEY
-232 SLKDFGDRR
+232 
-241 AKLRYDDIIDEAQG
+241 E
-255 KIDDA
+255 
-260 QKELDDKEKEADEKL
+260 
-275 SDAEQELKDARRKLD
+275 
-290 KGWREYR
+290 
-297 DGKKELEESL
+297 
-307 PKLCDAECELA
+307 
-318 DARQELIEGEQE
+318 
-330 YQKGLDEYNFGYAQY
+330 
-345 AENKRKLDAA
+345 
-355 KAQLDAAKQQLD
+355 
-367 AAKQIPDQIAKL
+367 
-379 EGDITALEAQKK
+379 
-391 LLDPNDQ
+391 
-398 EYKAIEARITEL
+398 
-410 SAKKAA
+410 A
-416 LVSASMSDTE
+416 LVNEVTDRIEDYASTQSGT
-426 IAAAQA
+426 
-432 KIDAGMAEYNAG
+432 
-444 KQELDAAKAQLD
+444 
-456 AAKKKLDEGY
+456 
-466 EELQDG
+466 
-472 KRKYREG
+472 
-479 VEELQDGW
+479 
-487 KKYYEGI
+487 
-494 DELPKAYK
+494 
-502 KLKDGEKEYADGLE
+502 
-516 EYEDAKREAE
+516 
-526 EKIADAKKKLADAR
+526 
-540 RKVADIETCKW
+540 W
-551 YILSR
+551 YIQDRS
-556 GYNPGYTG
+556 GNPGYSDYSENT
-564 FGQDADRMANL
+564 DRIA
-575 ASVFPVIFFLV
+575 AVGDVFPLIFFIV

-603 TQIGLMKALG
+603 IEMGTMKALG
-613 YGRWDISKKYLCYG
+613 YGGWQIAMKY
-627 LFPSLAGSLLGIIIG
+627 
-642 HIVFPTMI
+642 
-650 YVSYQ
+650 
-655 IMYEMPN
+655 
-662 IRLSLYPGI
+662 
-671 CIWATIAAVAC
+671 AVYAM
-682 TTLSTLWACI
+682 SACI
-692 STLTDSPA
+692 SGGVVGAIIGFKLFPYVIMKAYSIMYYLGKLETPYRADIAFMAIAAMAVCTAAATFSACYASLKEVPA
-700 NLMRPKAPKAGR
+700 TLMRPKAPKAGR
-712 RVLLEKIPFIWKKLS
+712 RVLLERIPFIWKKLS

-765 DSIIEKQFGDI
+765 DSIFGIIEKQFGDI

-825 SQSGV
+825 SQNGV

-842 GRINLHNGGAPVT
+842 GRVSLHNGGTPVT

-916 KAMQYN
+916 KAMLYN

-950 YTVRTIGSIYDSVW
+950 YTVRTIESIYASVW

-1025 NALSVIGAFVGLVFG
+1025 NALSVIGAFVGLLFG

>member
-1 VTALRKDLIREIKNS
+1 MNALTLKNLLREIKRTFT
-16 KNRFLSIAILIALA
+16 KFLSIFAICALG
-30 VAFLSGLKAT
+30 VAFFAGIRAT
-40 APDMKNT
+40 SPDMKEAGDRLYNT
-47 GDEYLDKQQLM
+47 YNLS
-58 DIQVLSTLGLTK
+58 DISVISTSGLT
-70 GDIKALGAQDNIER
+70 ADNIRDLESIEGIQAVR
-84 AVGAYCI
+84 ASLFVDAMARGTDEKEKNLRLYSMPIKLKSEYAPLI
-91 DAWAGDLV
+91 DLIPDYGIDTSPE
-99 AKAYSITDGM
+99 YEM
-109 NLLTVTSGRMP
+109 NGVEIVSGRMP
-120 ESPDECIVDKN
+120 LNDTETALDYTLEGSLVKQLGDEITLTTSGGTVTLRVIGFIRSP
-131 LLEKMKIS
+131 M
-139 VGDSITIDPSD
+139 
-150 DYEDC
+150 
-155 LTHKNFTI
+155 
-163 VGTAVS
+163 
-169 PYYISVERG
+169 YISMFERG
-178 SASIGSGNV
+178 TSSIGNGTSDGFAYASGN
-187 RAYVY
+187 AISSLGTK
-192 LPEGAFDL
+192 LPVMSL
-200 DYYTVAYAKVK
+200 LNTYYTRADIVISGKEGLSAYS
-211 GAQELTAF
+211 
-219 TDEYDDYIDDVMD
+219 DEY
-232 SLKDFGDRR
+232 
-241 AKLRYDDIIDEAQG
+241 E
-255 KIDDA
+255 
-260 QKELDDKEKEADEKL
+260 
-275 SDAEQELKDARRKLD
+275 
-290 KGWREYR
+290 
-297 DGKKELEESL
+297 
-307 PKLCDAECELA
+307 
-318 DARQELIEGEQE
+318 
-330 YQKGLDEYNFGYAQY
+330 
-345 AENKRKLDAA
+345 
-355 KAQLDAAKQQLD
+355 
-367 AAKQIPDQIAKL
+367 
-379 EGDITALEAQKK
+379 
-391 LLDPNDQ
+391 
-398 EYKAIEARITEL
+398 
-410 SAKKAA
+410 A
-416 LVSASMSDTE
+416 LVNEVTDRIEDYASTQSGT
-426 IAAAQA
+426 
-432 KIDAGMAEYNAG
+432 
-444 KQELDAAKAQLD
+444 
-456 AAKKKLDEGY
+456 
-466 EELQDG
+466 
-472 KRKYREG
+472 
-479 VEELQDGW
+479 
-487 KKYYEGI
+487 
-494 DELPKAYK
+494 
-502 KLKDGEKEYADGLE
+502 
-516 EYEDAKREAE
+516 
-526 EKIADAKKKLADAR
+526 
-540 RKVADIETCKW
+540 W
-551 YILSR
+551 YIQDRS
-556 GYNPGYTG
+556 GNPGYSDYSENT
-564 FGQDADRMANL
+564 DRIA
-575 ASVFPVIFFLV
+575 AVGDVFPLIFFIV

-603 TQIGLMKALG
+603 IEMGTMKALG
-613 YGRWDISKKYLCYG
+613 YGGWQIAMKY
-627 LFPSLAGSLLGIIIG
+627 
-642 HIVFPTMI
+642 
-650 YVSYQ
+650 
-655 IMYEMPN
+655 
-662 IRLSLYPGI
+662 
-671 CIWATIAAVAC
+671 AVYAM
-682 TTLSTLWACI
+682 SACI
-692 STLTDSPA
+692 SGGVVGAIIGFKLFPYVIMKGYSIMYYLGKLETPYRADIAFMAIAAMAVCTAAATFSACYASLKEVPA
-700 NLMRPKAPKAGR
+700 TLMRPKAPKAGR

-765 DSIIEKQFGDI
+765 DSIFGIIEKQFGDI

-837 AGSMA
+837 AESMA

-922 GFMGNL
+922 GLMGNL

-950 YTVRTIGSIYDSVW
+950 YTVRTIESIYASVW

>member
-1 VTALRKDLIREIKNS
+1 MNALTLKNLLREIKRTFT
-16 KNRFLSIAILIALA
+16 KFLSIFAICALG
-30 VAFLSGLKAT
+30 VAFFAGIRAT
-40 APDMKNT
+40 SPDMKEAGDRLYNT
-47 GDEYLDKQQLM
+47 YNLS
-58 DIQVLSTLGLTK
+58 DISVISTSGLT
-70 GDIKALGAQDNIER
+70 ADNIRDLESIEGIQAVR
-84 AVGAYCI
+84 ASLFVDAMARGTGEKEKNLRLYSMPIKLKSEYAPLI
-91 DAWAGDLV
+91 DLIPDYGIDTSPE
-99 AKAYSITDGM
+99 YEM
-109 NLLTVTSGRMP
+109 NGVEIVSGRMP
-120 ESPDECIVDKN
+120 LNDTETALDYTLEGSLVKQLGDEITLTTSGGTVTLRVVGFIRSP
-131 LLEKMKIS
+131 M
-139 VGDSITIDPSD
+139 
-150 DYEDC
+150 
-155 LTHKNFTI
+155 
-163 VGTAVS
+163 
-169 PYYISVERG
+169 YISMFERG
-178 SASIGSGNV
+178 TSSIGNGTSDGFAYASGN
-187 RAYVY
+187 AISSLGTK
-192 LPEGAFDL
+192 LPVMSL
-200 DYYTVAYAKVK
+200 LNTYYTRADIVISGKEGLSAYS
-211 GAQELTAF
+211 
-219 TDEYDDYIDDVMD
+219 DEY
-232 SLKDFGDRR
+232 
-241 AKLRYDDIIDEAQG
+241 E
-255 KIDDA
+255 
-260 QKELDDKEKEADEKL
+260 
-275 SDAEQELKDARRKLD
+275 
-290 KGWREYR
+290 
-297 DGKKELEESL
+297 
-307 PKLCDAECELA
+307 
-318 DARQELIEGEQE
+318 
-330 YQKGLDEYNFGYAQY
+330 
-345 AENKRKLDAA
+345 
-355 KAQLDAAKQQLD
+355 
-367 AAKQIPDQIAKL
+367 
-379 EGDITALEAQKK
+379 
-391 LLDPNDQ
+391 
-398 EYKAIEARITEL
+398 
-410 SAKKAA
+410 A
-416 LVSASMSDTE
+416 LVNEVTDRIEDYASTQSGT
-426 IAAAQA
+426 
-432 KIDAGMAEYNAG
+432 
-444 KQELDAAKAQLD
+444 
-456 AAKKKLDEGY
+456 
-466 EELQDG
+466 
-472 KRKYREG
+472 
-479 VEELQDGW
+479 
-487 KKYYEGI
+487 
-494 DELPKAYK
+494 
-502 KLKDGEKEYADGLE
+502 
-516 EYEDAKREAE
+516 
-526 EKIADAKKKLADAR
+526 
-540 RKVADIETCKW
+540 W
-551 YILSR
+551 YIQDRS
-556 GYNPGYTG
+556 GNPGYSDYSENT
-564 FGQDADRMANL
+564 DRIA
-575 ASVFPVIFFLV
+575 AVGDVFPLIFFIV

-603 TQIGLMKALG
+603 IEMGTMKALG
-613 YGRWDISKKYLCYG
+613 YGGWQIAMKY
-627 LFPSLAGSLLGIIIG
+627 
-642 HIVFPTMI
+642 
-650 YVSYQ
+650 
-655 IMYEMPN
+655 
-662 IRLSLYPGI
+662 
-671 CIWATIAAVAC
+671 AVYAM
-682 TTLSTLWACI
+682 SACI
-692 STLTDSPA
+692 SGGVVGAIIGFKLFPYVIMKGYSIMYYLGKLETPYRADIAFMAIAAMAVCTAAATFSACYASLKEVPA
-700 NLMRPKAPKAGR
+700 TLMRPKAPKAGR

-765 DSIIEKQFGDI
+765 DSIFGIIEKQFGDI

-872 IKAGDEINMRT
+872 IKVGDEINMRT
-883 GGEDHLMRV
+883 GGEDHFMRV

-950 YTVRTIGSIYDSVW
+950 YTVRTIGSIYASVW

>member
-1 VTALRKDLIREIKNS
+1 MNALTLKNLLREIKRTFT
-16 KNRFLSIAILIALA
+16 KFLSIFAICALG
-30 VAFLSGLKAT
+30 VAFFAGIRAT
-40 APDMKNT
+40 SPDMKEAGDRLYNT
-47 GDEYLDKQQLM
+47 YNLS
-58 DIQVLSTLGLTK
+58 DISVISTSGLT
-70 GDIKALGAQDNIER
+70 ADNIRDLESIEGIQAVR
-84 AVGAYCI
+84 ASLFVDAMARGTGEKEKNLRLYSMPIKLKSEYAPLI
-91 DAWAGDLV
+91 DLIPDYGIDTSPE
-99 AKAYSITDGM
+99 YEM
-109 NLLTVTSGRMP
+109 NGVEIVSGRMP
-120 ESPDECIVDKN
+120 LNDTETALDYTLEGSLVKQLGDEITLTTSGGTVTLRVVGFIRSP
-131 LLEKMKIS
+131 M
-139 VGDSITIDPSD
+139 
-150 DYEDC
+150 
-155 LTHKNFTI
+155 
-163 VGTAVS
+163 
-169 PYYISVERG
+169 YISMFERG
-178 SASIGSGNV
+178 TSSIGNGTSDGFAYASGN
-187 RAYVY
+187 AISSLGTK
-192 LPEGAFDL
+192 LPVMSL
-200 DYYTVAYAKVK
+200 LNTYYTRADIVISGKEGLSAYS
-211 GAQELTAF
+211 
-219 TDEYDDYIDDVMD
+219 DEY
-232 SLKDFGDRR
+232 
-241 AKLRYDDIIDEAQG
+241 E
-255 KIDDA
+255 
-260 QKELDDKEKEADEKL
+260 
-275 SDAEQELKDARRKLD
+275 
-290 KGWREYR
+290 
-297 DGKKELEESL
+297 
-307 PKLCDAECELA
+307 
-318 DARQELIEGEQE
+318 
-330 YQKGLDEYNFGYAQY
+330 
-345 AENKRKLDAA
+345 
-355 KAQLDAAKQQLD
+355 
-367 AAKQIPDQIAKL
+367 
-379 EGDITALEAQKK
+379 
-391 LLDPNDQ
+391 
-398 EYKAIEARITEL
+398 
-410 SAKKAA
+410 A
-416 LVSASMSDTE
+416 LVNEVTDRIEDYASTQSGT
-426 IAAAQA
+426 
-432 KIDAGMAEYNAG
+432 
-444 KQELDAAKAQLD
+444 
-456 AAKKKLDEGY
+456 
-466 EELQDG
+466 
-472 KRKYREG
+472 
-479 VEELQDGW
+479 
-487 KKYYEGI
+487 
-494 DELPKAYK
+494 
-502 KLKDGEKEYADGLE
+502 
-516 EYEDAKREAE
+516 
-526 EKIADAKKKLADAR
+526 
-540 RKVADIETCKW
+540 W
-551 YILSR
+551 YIQDRS
-556 GYNPGYTG
+556 GNPGYSDYSENT
-564 FGQDADRMANL
+564 DRIA
-575 ASVFPVIFFLV
+575 AVGDVFPLIFFIV

-603 TQIGLMKALG
+603 IEMGTMKALG
-613 YGRWDISKKYLCYG
+613 YGGWQIAMKY
-627 LFPSLAGSLLGIIIG
+627 
-642 HIVFPTMI
+642 
-650 YVSYQ
+650 
-655 IMYEMPN
+655 
-662 IRLSLYPGI
+662 
-671 CIWATIAAVAC
+671 AVYAM
-682 TTLSTLWACI
+682 SACI
-692 STLTDSPA
+692 SGGVVGAIIGFKLFPYVIMKGYSIMYYLGKLETPYRADIAFMAIAAMAVCTAAATFSACYASLKEVPA
-700 NLMRPKAPKAGR
+700 TLMRPKAPKAGR

-765 DSIIEKQFGDI
+765 DSIFGIIEKQFGDI

-837 AGSMA
+837 AESMG
-842 GRINLHNGGAPVT
+842 GRVSLHNGGTPVT

-950 YTVRTIGSIYDSVW
+950 YTVRTIGSIYASVW

-1025 NALSVIGAFVGLVFG
+1025 NALSVIGAFVGLLFG

-1069 AFALTIAFS
+1069 AFALTIVFS

>member
-1 VTALRKDLIREIKNS
+1 MNALTLKNLLREIKRTFT
-16 KNRFLSIAILIALA
+16 KFLSIFAICALG
-30 VAFLSGLKAT
+30 VAFFAGIRAT
-40 APDMKNT
+40 SPDMKEAGDRLYNT
-47 GDEYLDKQQLM
+47 YNLS
-58 DIQVLSTLGLTK
+58 DISVISTSGLT
-70 GDIKALGAQDNIER
+70 ADNIRDLESIEGIR
-84 AVGAYCI
+84 AVRASLFVDAMARGTGEKEKNLRLYSMPIKLKSEYVPLI
-91 DAWAGDLV
+91 DLIPDYGIDTSPE
-99 AKAYSITDGM
+99 YEM
-109 NLLTVTSGRMP
+109 NGVEIVSGRMP
-120 ESPDECIVDKN
+120 LNDTETALDYTLEGSLVKQLGDEITLTTSGGTVMLRVVGFIRSP
-131 LLEKMKIS
+131 M
-139 VGDSITIDPSD
+139 
-150 DYEDC
+150 
-155 LTHKNFTI
+155 
-163 VGTAVS
+163 
-169 PYYISVERG
+169 YISMFERG
-178 SASIGSGNV
+178 TSSIGNGTSDGFAYASGN
-187 RAYVY
+187 AISSLGTK
-192 LPEGAFDL
+192 LPVMSL
-200 DYYTVAYAKVK
+200 LNTYYTRADIVISGKEGLSAYS
-211 GAQELTAF
+211 
-219 TDEYDDYIDDVMD
+219 DEY
-232 SLKDFGDRR
+232 
-241 AKLRYDDIIDEAQG
+241 E
-255 KIDDA
+255 
-260 QKELDDKEKEADEKL
+260 
-275 SDAEQELKDARRKLD
+275 
-290 KGWREYR
+290 
-297 DGKKELEESL
+297 
-307 PKLCDAECELA
+307 
-318 DARQELIEGEQE
+318 
-330 YQKGLDEYNFGYAQY
+330 
-345 AENKRKLDAA
+345 
-355 KAQLDAAKQQLD
+355 
-367 AAKQIPDQIAKL
+367 
-379 EGDITALEAQKK
+379 
-391 LLDPNDQ
+391 
-398 EYKAIEARITEL
+398 
-410 SAKKAA
+410 A
-416 LVSASMSDTE
+416 LVNEVTDRIEDYASTQSGT
-426 IAAAQA
+426 
-432 KIDAGMAEYNAG
+432 
-444 KQELDAAKAQLD
+444 
-456 AAKKKLDEGY
+456 
-466 EELQDG
+466 
-472 KRKYREG
+472 
-479 VEELQDGW
+479 
-487 KKYYEGI
+487 
-494 DELPKAYK
+494 
-502 KLKDGEKEYADGLE
+502 
-516 EYEDAKREAE
+516 
-526 EKIADAKKKLADAR
+526 
-540 RKVADIETCKW
+540 W
-551 YILSR
+551 YIQDRS
-556 GYNPGYTG
+556 GNPGYSDYSENT
-564 FGQDADRMANL
+564 DRIA
-575 ASVFPVIFFLV
+575 AVGDVFPLIFFIV

-603 TQIGLMKALG
+603 IEMGTMKALG
-613 YGRWDISKKYLCYG
+613 YGGWQIAMKY
-627 LFPSLAGSLLGIIIG
+627 
-642 HIVFPTMI
+642 
-650 YVSYQ
+650 
-655 IMYEMPN
+655 
-662 IRLSLYPGI
+662 
-671 CIWATIAAVAC
+671 AVYAM
-682 TTLSTLWACI
+682 SACI
-692 STLTDSPA
+692 SGGVVGAIIGFKLFPYVIMKGYSIMYYLGKLETPYRADIAFMAIAAMAACTAAATFSACYASLKEVPA
-700 NLMRPKAPKAGR
+700 TLMRPKAPKAGR

-765 DSIIEKQFGDI
+765 DSIFGIIEKQFGDI

-837 AGSMA
+837 AESMA

-883 GGEDHLMRV
+883 GGEDHFMRV
-892 IGVADNYVYHYVY
+892 IGIADNYVYHYVY

-922 GFMGNL
+922 GLMGNL

-950 YTVRTIGSIYDSVW
+950 YTVRTIESIYASVW

>member
-1 VTALRKDLIREIKNS
+1 MNALTLKNLLREIKRTFT
-16 KNRFLSIAILIALA
+16 KFLSIFAICALG
-30 VAFLSGLKAT
+30 VAFFAGIRAT
-40 APDMKNT
+40 SPDMKEAGDRLYNT
-47 GDEYLDKQQLM
+47 YNLS
-58 DIQVLSTLGLTK
+58 DISVISTSGLT
-70 GDIKALGAQDNIER
+70 ADNIRDLESIEGIQAVR
-84 AVGAYCI
+84 ASLFVDAMARGTGEKEKNLRLYSMPIKLKSEYAPLI
-91 DAWAGDLV
+91 DLIPDYGIDTSPE
-99 AKAYSITDGM
+99 YEM
-109 NLLTVTSGRMP
+109 NGVEIVSGRMP
-120 ESPDECIVDKN
+120 LNDTETALDYTLEGSLVKQLGDEITLTTSGGTVTLRVVGFIRSP
-131 LLEKMKIS
+131 M
-139 VGDSITIDPSD
+139 
-150 DYEDC
+150 
-155 LTHKNFTI
+155 
-163 VGTAVS
+163 
-169 PYYISVERG
+169 YISMFERG
-178 SASIGSGNV
+178 TSSIGNGTSDGFAYASGN
-187 RAYVY
+187 AISSLGTK
-192 LPEGAFDL
+192 LPVMSL
-200 DYYTVAYAKVK
+200 LNTYYTRADIVISGKEGLSAYS
-211 GAQELTAF
+211 
-219 TDEYDDYIDDVMD
+219 DEY
-232 SLKDFGDRR
+232 
-241 AKLRYDDIIDEAQG
+241 E
-255 KIDDA
+255 
-260 QKELDDKEKEADEKL
+260 
-275 SDAEQELKDARRKLD
+275 
-290 KGWREYR
+290 
-297 DGKKELEESL
+297 
-307 PKLCDAECELA
+307 
-318 DARQELIEGEQE
+318 
-330 YQKGLDEYNFGYAQY
+330 
-345 AENKRKLDAA
+345 
-355 KAQLDAAKQQLD
+355 
-367 AAKQIPDQIAKL
+367 
-379 EGDITALEAQKK
+379 
-391 LLDPNDQ
+391 
-398 EYKAIEARITEL
+398 
-410 SAKKAA
+410 A
-416 LVSASMSDTE
+416 LVNEVTDRIEDYASTQSGT
-426 IAAAQA
+426 
-432 KIDAGMAEYNAG
+432 
-444 KQELDAAKAQLD
+444 
-456 AAKKKLDEGY
+456 
-466 EELQDG
+466 
-472 KRKYREG
+472 
-479 VEELQDGW
+479 
-487 KKYYEGI
+487 
-494 DELPKAYK
+494 
-502 KLKDGEKEYADGLE
+502 
-516 EYEDAKREAE
+516 
-526 EKIADAKKKLADAR
+526 
-540 RKVADIETCKW
+540 W
-551 YILSR
+551 YIQDRS
-556 GYNPGYTG
+556 GNPGYSDYSENT
-564 FGQDADRMANL
+564 DRIA
-575 ASVFPVIFFLV
+575 AVGDVFPLIFFIV

-603 TQIGLMKALG
+603 IEMGTMKALG
-613 YGRWDISKKYLCYG
+613 YGGWQIAMKY
-627 LFPSLAGSLLGIIIG
+627 
-642 HIVFPTMI
+642 
-650 YVSYQ
+650 
-655 IMYEMPN
+655 
-662 IRLSLYPGI
+662 
-671 CIWATIAAVAC
+671 AVYAM
-682 TTLSTLWACI
+682 SACI
-692 STLTDSPA
+692 SGGVVGAIIGFKLFPYVIMKGYSIMYYLGKLETPYRADIAFMAIAAMAACTAAATFSACYASLKEVPA
-700 NLMRPKAPKAGR
+700 TLMRPKAPKAGR

-765 DSIIEKQFGDI
+765 DSIFGIIEKQFGDI

-842 GRINLHNGGAPVT
+842 GRINLHNGGTPVT

-892 IGVADNYVYHYVY
+892 IGIADNYVYHYVY

-916 KAMQYN
+916 KTMLYN

-934 ETMDAMSTQL
+934 ETMDAMSSQL

>member
-1 VTALRKDLIREIKNS
+1 MNALTLKNLLREIKRTFT
-16 KNRFLSIAILIALA
+16 KFLSIFAICALG
-30 VAFLSGLKAT
+30 VAFFAGIRAT
-40 APDMKNT
+40 SPDMKEAGDRLYNT
-47 GDEYLDKQQLM
+47 YNLS
-58 DIQVLSTLGLTK
+58 DISVISTSGLT
-70 GDIKALGAQDNIER
+70 ADNIRDLESIEGIQAVR
-84 AVGAYCI
+84 ASLFVDAMARGTGEKEKNLRLYSMPIKLKSEYAPLI
-91 DAWAGDLV
+91 DLIPDYGIDTSPE
-99 AKAYSITDGM
+99 YEM
-109 NLLTVTSGRMP
+109 NGVEIVSGRMP
-120 ESPDECIVDKN
+120 LNDTETALDYTLEGSLVKQLGDEITLTTSGGTVTLRVVGFIRSP
-131 LLEKMKIS
+131 M
-139 VGDSITIDPSD
+139 
-150 DYEDC
+150 
-155 LTHKNFTI
+155 
-163 VGTAVS
+163 
-169 PYYISVERG
+169 YISMFERG
-178 SASIGSGNV
+178 TSSIGNGTSDGFAYASGN
-187 RAYVY
+187 AISSLGTK
-192 LPEGAFDL
+192 LPVMSL
-200 DYYTVAYAKVK
+200 LNTYYTRADIVISGKEGLSAYS
-211 GAQELTAF
+211 
-219 TDEYDDYIDDVMD
+219 DEY
-232 SLKDFGDRR
+232 
-241 AKLRYDDIIDEAQG
+241 E
-255 KIDDA
+255 
-260 QKELDDKEKEADEKL
+260 
-275 SDAEQELKDARRKLD
+275 
-290 KGWREYR
+290 
-297 DGKKELEESL
+297 
-307 PKLCDAECELA
+307 
-318 DARQELIEGEQE
+318 
-330 YQKGLDEYNFGYAQY
+330 
-345 AENKRKLDAA
+345 
-355 KAQLDAAKQQLD
+355 
-367 AAKQIPDQIAKL
+367 
-379 EGDITALEAQKK
+379 
-391 LLDPNDQ
+391 
-398 EYKAIEARITEL
+398 
-410 SAKKAA
+410 A
-416 LVSASMSDTE
+416 LVNEVTDRIEDYASTQSGT
-426 IAAAQA
+426 
-432 KIDAGMAEYNAG
+432 
-444 KQELDAAKAQLD
+444 
-456 AAKKKLDEGY
+456 
-466 EELQDG
+466 
-472 KRKYREG
+472 
-479 VEELQDGW
+479 
-487 KKYYEGI
+487 
-494 DELPKAYK
+494 
-502 KLKDGEKEYADGLE
+502 
-516 EYEDAKREAE
+516 
-526 EKIADAKKKLADAR
+526 
-540 RKVADIETCKW
+540 W
-551 YILSR
+551 YIQDRS
-556 GYNPGYTG
+556 GNPGYSDYSENT
-564 FGQDADRMANL
+564 DRIA
-575 ASVFPVIFFLV
+575 AVGDVFPLIFFIV

-603 TQIGLMKALG
+603 IEMGTMKALG
-613 YGRWDISKKYLCYG
+613 YGGWQIAMKY
-627 LFPSLAGSLLGIIIG
+627 
-642 HIVFPTMI
+642 
-650 YVSYQ
+650 
-655 IMYEMPN
+655 
-662 IRLSLYPGI
+662 
-671 CIWATIAAVAC
+671 AVYAM
-682 TTLSTLWACI
+682 SACI
-692 STLTDSPA
+692 SGGVVGAIIGFKLFPYVIMKGYSIMYYLGKLETPYRADIAFMAIAAMAVCTAAATFSACYASLKEVPA
-700 NLMRPKAPKAGR
+700 TLMRPKAPKAGR

-765 DSIIEKQFGDI
+765 DSIFGIIEKQFGDI

-837 AGSMA
+837 AESMG
-842 GRINLHNGGAPVT
+842 GRVSLHNGGAPVT

-916 KAMQYN
+916 KAMLYN

-950 YTVRTIGSIYDSVW
+950 YTVRTIEGIYASVW

-1004 ATLRVLGFYDKEMYA
+1004 ATLRVLGFYDKEMYD

-1025 NALSVIGAFVGLVFG
+1025 NALSVIGAFVGLLFG

>member
-1 VTALRKDLIREIKNS
+1 MNALTLKNLLREIKRTFT
-16 KNRFLSIAILIALA
+16 KFLSIFAICALG
-30 VAFLSGLKAT
+30 VAFFAGIRAT
-40 APDMKNT
+40 SPDMKEAGDRLYNT
-47 GDEYLDKQQLM
+47 YNLS
-58 DIQVLSTLGLTK
+58 DISVISTSGLT
-70 GDIKALGAQDNIER
+70 ADNIRDLESIEGIR
-84 AVGAYCI
+84 AVRASLFVDAMARGTGEKEKNLRLYSMPIKLKSEYVPLI
-91 DAWAGDLV
+91 DLIPDYGIDTSPE
-99 AKAYSITDGM
+99 YEM
-109 NLLTVTSGRMP
+109 NGVEIVSGRMP
-120 ESPDECIVDKN
+120 LNDTETALDYTLEGSLVKQLGDEITLTTSGGTVMLRVVGFIRSP
-131 LLEKMKIS
+131 M
-139 VGDSITIDPSD
+139 
-150 DYEDC
+150 
-155 LTHKNFTI
+155 
-163 VGTAVS
+163 
-169 PYYISVERG
+169 YISMFERG
-178 SASIGSGNV
+178 TSSIGNGTSDGFAYASGN
-187 RAYVY
+187 AISSLGTK
-192 LPEGAFDL
+192 LPVMSL
-200 DYYTVAYAKVK
+200 LNTYYTRADIVISGKEGLSAYS
-211 GAQELTAF
+211 
-219 TDEYDDYIDDVMD
+219 DEY
-232 SLKDFGDRR
+232 
-241 AKLRYDDIIDEAQG
+241 E
-255 KIDDA
+255 
-260 QKELDDKEKEADEKL
+260 
-275 SDAEQELKDARRKLD
+275 
-290 KGWREYR
+290 
-297 DGKKELEESL
+297 
-307 PKLCDAECELA
+307 
-318 DARQELIEGEQE
+318 
-330 YQKGLDEYNFGYAQY
+330 
-345 AENKRKLDAA
+345 
-355 KAQLDAAKQQLD
+355 
-367 AAKQIPDQIAKL
+367 
-379 EGDITALEAQKK
+379 
-391 LLDPNDQ
+391 
-398 EYKAIEARITEL
+398 
-410 SAKKAA
+410 A
-416 LVSASMSDTE
+416 LVNEVTDRIEDYASTQSGT
-426 IAAAQA
+426 
-432 KIDAGMAEYNAG
+432 
-444 KQELDAAKAQLD
+444 
-456 AAKKKLDEGY
+456 
-466 EELQDG
+466 
-472 KRKYREG
+472 
-479 VEELQDGW
+479 
-487 KKYYEGI
+487 
-494 DELPKAYK
+494 
-502 KLKDGEKEYADGLE
+502 
-516 EYEDAKREAE
+516 
-526 EKIADAKKKLADAR
+526 
-540 RKVADIETCKW
+540 W
-551 YILSR
+551 YIQDRS
-556 GYNPGYTG
+556 GNPGYSDYSENT
-564 FGQDADRMANL
+564 DRIA
-575 ASVFPVIFFLV
+575 AVGDVFPLIFFIV

-603 TQIGLMKALG
+603 IEMGTMKALG
-613 YGRWDISKKYLCYG
+613 YGGWQIAMKY
-627 LFPSLAGSLLGIIIG
+627 
-642 HIVFPTMI
+642 
-650 YVSYQ
+650 
-655 IMYEMPN
+655 
-662 IRLSLYPGI
+662 
-671 CIWATIAAVAC
+671 AVYAM
-682 TTLSTLWACI
+682 SACI
-692 STLTDSPA
+692 SGGVVGAIIGFKLFPYVIMKAYSIMYYLGKLETPYRADIAFMAIAAMAVCTAAATFSACYASLKEVPA
-700 NLMRPKAPKAGR
+700 TLMRPKAPKAGR
-712 RVLLEKIPFIWKKLS
+712 RVLLERIPFIWKKLS

-765 DSIIEKQFGDI
+765 DSIFGIIEKQFGDI

-825 SQSGV
+825 SQNGV

-842 GRINLHNGGAPVT
+842 GRVSLHNGGTPVT

-916 KAMQYN
+916 KAMLYN

>member
-1 VTALRKDLIREIKNS
+1 MNALTLKNLLREIKRTFT
-16 KNRFLSIAILIALA
+16 KFLSIFAICALG
-30 VAFLSGLKAT
+30 VAFFAGIRAT
-40 APDMKNT
+40 SPDMKEAGDRLYNT
-47 GDEYLDKQQLM
+47 YNLS
-58 DIQVLSTLGLTK
+58 DISVISTSGLT
-70 GDIKALGAQDNIER
+70 ADNIRDLESIEGIQAVR
-84 AVGAYCI
+84 ASLFVDAMARGTGEKEKNLRLYSMPIKLKSEYAPLI
-91 DAWAGDLV
+91 DLIPDYGIDTSPE
-99 AKAYSITDGM
+99 YEM
-109 NLLTVTSGRMP
+109 NGVEIVSGRMP
-120 ESPDECIVDKN
+120 LN
-131 LLEKMKIS
+131 
-139 VGDSITIDPSD
+139 
-150 DYEDC
+150 
-155 LTHKNFTI
+155 
-163 VGTAVS
+163 
-169 PYYISVERG
+169 
-178 SASIGSGNV
+178 
-187 RAYVY
+187 
-192 LPEGAFDL
+192 
-200 DYYTVAYAKVK
+200 
-211 GAQELTAF
+211 
-219 TDEYDDYIDDVMD
+219 
-232 SLKDFGDRR
+232 
-241 AKLRYDDIIDEAQG
+241 
-255 KIDDA
+255 
-260 QKELDDKEKEADEKL
+260 
-275 SDAEQELKDARRKLD
+275 
-290 KGWREYR
+290 
-297 DGKKELEESL
+297 
-307 PKLCDAECELA
+307 
-318 DARQELIEGEQE
+318 
-330 YQKGLDEYNFGYAQY
+330 
-345 AENKRKLDAA
+345 
-355 KAQLDAAKQQLD
+355 
-367 AAKQIPDQIAKL
+367 
-379 EGDITALEAQKK
+379 
-391 LLDPNDQ
+391 
-398 EYKAIEARITEL
+398 
-410 SAKKAA
+410 
-416 LVSASMSDTE
+416 DTE
-426 IAAAQA
+426 IALDYTLEGSLVKQLGDEITLTTSGGTVTLRVVGFIRSPMYISMFERGTSSIGNGTSDGFAYAS
-432 KIDAGMAEYNAG
+432 GNAISSLGTKLPVMSLLNTYYTRADIVISG
-444 KQELDAAKAQLD
+444 K
-456 AAKKKLDEGY
+456 EG
-466 EELQDG
+466 
-472 KRKYREG
+472 
-479 VEELQDGW
+479 
-487 KKYYEGI
+487 
-494 DELPKAYK
+494 PSAYS
-502 KLKDGEKEYADGLE
+502 D
-516 EYEDAKREAE
+516 EYEALVNEVTDR
-526 EKIADAKKKLADAR
+526 
-540 RKVADIETCKW
+540 IEDYASTQSGTW
-551 YILSR
+551 YIQDRS
-556 GYNPGYTG
+556 GNPGYSDYSENT
-564 FGQDADRMANL
+564 DRIA
-575 ASVFPVIFFLV
+575 AVGDVFPLIFFIV

-603 TQIGLMKALG
+603 IEMGTMKALG
-613 YGRWDISKKYLCYG
+613 YGGWQIAMKY
-627 LFPSLAGSLLGIIIG
+627 
-642 HIVFPTMI
+642 
-650 YVSYQ
+650 
-655 IMYEMPN
+655 
-662 IRLSLYPGI
+662 
-671 CIWATIAAVAC
+671 AVYAM
-682 TTLSTLWACI
+682 SACI
-692 STLTDSPA
+692 SGGVVGAIIGFKLFPYVIMKGYSIMYYLGKLETPYRADIAFMAIAAMAVCTAAATFSACYASLKEVPA
-700 NLMRPKAPKAGR
+700 TLMRPKAPKAGR

-765 DSIIEKQFGDI
+765 DSIFGIIEKQFGDI

-872 IKAGDEINMRT
+872 IKVGDEINMRT

-950 YTVRTIGSIYDSVW
+950 YTVRTIESIYASVW

-1069 AFALTIAFS
+1069 AFALTIVFS

>member
-1 VTALRKDLIREIKNS
+1 MNALTLKNLLREIKRTFT
-16 KNRFLSIAILIALA
+16 KFLSIFAICALG
-30 VAFLSGLKAT
+30 VAFFAGIRAT
-40 APDMKNT
+40 SPDMKEAGDRLYNT
-47 GDEYLDKQQLM
+47 YNLS
-58 DIQVLSTLGLTK
+58 DISVISTSGLT
-70 GDIKALGAQDNIER
+70 ADNIRDLESIEGIQAVR
-84 AVGAYCI
+84 ASLFVDAMARGTGEKEKNLRLYSMPIKLKSEYAPLI
-91 DAWAGDLV
+91 DLIPDYGIDTSPE
-99 AKAYSITDGM
+99 YEM
-109 NLLTVTSGRMP
+109 NGVEIVSGRMP
-120 ESPDECIVDKN
+120 LN
-131 LLEKMKIS
+131 
-139 VGDSITIDPSD
+139 
-150 DYEDC
+150 
-155 LTHKNFTI
+155 
-163 VGTAVS
+163 
-169 PYYISVERG
+169 
-178 SASIGSGNV
+178 
-187 RAYVY
+187 
-192 LPEGAFDL
+192 
-200 DYYTVAYAKVK
+200 
-211 GAQELTAF
+211 
-219 TDEYDDYIDDVMD
+219 
-232 SLKDFGDRR
+232 
-241 AKLRYDDIIDEAQG
+241 
-255 KIDDA
+255 
-260 QKELDDKEKEADEKL
+260 
-275 SDAEQELKDARRKLD
+275 
-290 KGWREYR
+290 
-297 DGKKELEESL
+297 
-307 PKLCDAECELA
+307 
-318 DARQELIEGEQE
+318 
-330 YQKGLDEYNFGYAQY
+330 
-345 AENKRKLDAA
+345 
-355 KAQLDAAKQQLD
+355 
-367 AAKQIPDQIAKL
+367 
-379 EGDITALEAQKK
+379 
-391 LLDPNDQ
+391 
-398 EYKAIEARITEL
+398 
-410 SAKKAA
+410 
-416 LVSASMSDTE
+416 DTE
-426 IAAAQA
+426 IALDNTLEGSLVKQLGDE
-432 KIDAGMAEYNAG
+432 ITLTTAGGSVTLRVVGFIRSPMYISLFERGTSSIGNGTSDGFAYASGNAISSLGTKLPVMSLLNTYYTRADIVISG
-444 KQELDAAKAQLD
+444 K
-456 AAKKKLDEGY
+456 EG
-466 EELQDG
+466 LS
-472 KRKYREG
+472 
-479 VEELQDGW
+479 
-487 KKYYEGI
+487 
-494 DELPKAYK
+494 AYS
-502 KLKDGEKEYADGLE
+502 D
-516 EYEDAKREAE
+516 EYEALVNEVTDR
-526 EKIADAKKKLADAR
+526 
-540 RKVADIETCKW
+540 IEDYASTQSGTW
-551 YILSR
+551 YIQDRS
-556 GYNPGYTG
+556 GNPGYSDYSENT
-564 FGQDADRMANL
+564 DRIA
-575 ASVFPVIFFLV
+575 AVGDVFPLIFFIV

-603 TQIGLMKALG
+603 IEMGTMKALG
-613 YGRWDISKKYLCYG
+613 YGGWQIAMKY
-627 LFPSLAGSLLGIIIG
+627 
-642 HIVFPTMI
+642 
-650 YVSYQ
+650 
-655 IMYEMPN
+655 
-662 IRLSLYPGI
+662 
-671 CIWATIAAVAC
+671 AAYAM
-682 TTLSTLWACI
+682 SACI
-692 STLTDSPA
+692 SGGVVGAIIGFKLFPYVIMKGYSIMYYLGKLETPYRADIAFMAIAAMAVCTAAATFSACYASLKEVPA
-700 NLMRPKAPKAGR
+700 TLMRPKAPKAGR
-712 RVLLEKIPFIWKKLS
+712 RVLLEIIPFIWKKLS

-765 DSIIEKQFGDI
+765 DSIFGIIEKQFGDI

-950 YTVRTIGSIYDSVW
+950 YTVRTIESIYASVW

-1004 ATLRVLGFYDKEMYA
+1004 ATLRVLGFYDKEMYD

-1069 AFALTIAFS
+1069 AFALTIVFS

>member
-1 VTALRKDLIREIKNS
+1 MNALTLKNLLREIKRTFT
-16 KNRFLSIAILIALA
+16 KFLSIFAICALG
-30 VAFLSGLKAT
+30 VAFFAGIRAT
-40 APDMKNT
+40 SPDMKEAGDRLYNT
-47 GDEYLDKQQLM
+47 YNLS
-58 DIQVLSTLGLTK
+58 DISVISTSGLT
-70 GDIKALGAQDNIER
+70 ADNIRDLESIEGIQAVR
-84 AVGAYCI
+84 ASLFVDAMARGTGEKEKNLRLYSMPIKLKSEYAPLI
-91 DAWAGDLV
+91 DLIPDYGIDTSPE
-99 AKAYSITDGM
+99 YEM
-109 NLLTVTSGRMP
+109 NGVEIVSGRMP
-120 ESPDECIVDKN
+120 LNDTETALDYTLEGSLVKQLGDEITLTTSGGTVTLRVVGFIRSP
-131 LLEKMKIS
+131 M
-139 VGDSITIDPSD
+139 
-150 DYEDC
+150 
-155 LTHKNFTI
+155 
-163 VGTAVS
+163 
-169 PYYISVERG
+169 YISMFERG
-178 SASIGSGNV
+178 TSSIGNGTSDGFAYASGN
-187 RAYVY
+187 AISSLGTK
-192 LPEGAFDL
+192 LPVMSL
-200 DYYTVAYAKVK
+200 LNTYYTRADIVISGKEGLSAYS
-211 GAQELTAF
+211 
-219 TDEYDDYIDDVMD
+219 DEY
-232 SLKDFGDRR
+232 
-241 AKLRYDDIIDEAQG
+241 E
-255 KIDDA
+255 
-260 QKELDDKEKEADEKL
+260 
-275 SDAEQELKDARRKLD
+275 
-290 KGWREYR
+290 
-297 DGKKELEESL
+297 
-307 PKLCDAECELA
+307 
-318 DARQELIEGEQE
+318 
-330 YQKGLDEYNFGYAQY
+330 
-345 AENKRKLDAA
+345 
-355 KAQLDAAKQQLD
+355 
-367 AAKQIPDQIAKL
+367 
-379 EGDITALEAQKK
+379 
-391 LLDPNDQ
+391 
-398 EYKAIEARITEL
+398 
-410 SAKKAA
+410 A
-416 LVSASMSDTE
+416 LVNEVTDRIEDYASTQSGTCY
-426 IAAAQA
+426 I
-432 KIDAGMAEYNAG
+432 
-444 KQELDAAKAQLD
+444 
-456 AAKKKLDEGY
+456 
-466 EELQDG
+466 QDRSG
-472 KRKYREG
+472 
-479 VEELQDGW
+479 
-487 KKYYEGI
+487 
-494 DELPKAYK
+494 
-502 KLKDGEKEYADGLE
+502 
-516 EYEDAKREAE
+516 
-526 EKIADAKKKLADAR
+526 
-540 RKVADIETCKW
+540 
-551 YILSR
+551 
-556 GYNPGYTG
+556 NPGYSDYSENT
-564 FGQDADRMANL
+564 DRIA
-575 ASVFPVIFFLV
+575 AVGDVFPLIFFIV

-603 TQIGLMKALG
+603 IEMGTMKALG
-613 YGRWDISKKYLCYG
+613 YGGWQIAMKY
-627 LFPSLAGSLLGIIIG
+627 
-642 HIVFPTMI
+642 
-650 YVSYQ
+650 
-655 IMYEMPN
+655 
-662 IRLSLYPGI
+662 
-671 CIWATIAAVAC
+671 AVYAM
-682 TTLSTLWACI
+682 SACI
-692 STLTDSPA
+692 SGGVVGAIIGFKLFPYVIMKGYSIMYYLGKLETPYRADIAFMAIAAMAVCTAAATFSACYASLKEVPA
-700 NLMRPKAPKAGR
+700 TLMRPKAPKAGR

-765 DSIIEKQFGDI
+765 DSIFGIIEKQFGDI

-837 AGSMA
+837 AESMA
-842 GRINLHNGGAPVT
+842 GRVSLHNGGTPVT

-872 IKAGDEINMRT
+872 IKVGDEINMRT

-950 YTVRTIGSIYDSVW
+950 YTVRTIGSIYASVW

-1004 ATLRVLGFYDKEMYA
+1004 ATLRVLGFYDKEMYD

-1025 NALSVIGAFVGLVFG
+1025 NALSVIGAFVGLLFG

-1069 AFALTIAFS
+1069 AFALTIVFS

>member
-1 VTALRKDLIREIKNS
+1 MNALTLKNLLREIKRTFT
-16 KNRFLSIAILIALA
+16 KFLSIFAICALG
-30 VAFLSGLKAT
+30 VAFFAGIRAT
-40 APDMKNT
+40 SPDMKEAGDRLYNT
-47 GDEYLDKQQLM
+47 YNLS
-58 DIQVLSTLGLTK
+58 DISVISTSGLT
-70 GDIKALGAQDNIER
+70 ADNIRDLESIEGIQAVR
-84 AVGAYCI
+84 ASLFVDAMARGTDEKEKNLRLYSMPIKLKSEYAPLI
-91 DAWAGDLV
+91 DLIPDYGIDTSPE
-99 AKAYSITDGM
+99 YEM
-109 NLLTVTSGRMP
+109 NGVEIVSGRMP
-120 ESPDECIVDKN
+120 LNDTETALDYTLEGSLVKQLGDEITLTTSGGTVTLRVIGFIRSP
-131 LLEKMKIS
+131 M
-139 VGDSITIDPSD
+139 
-150 DYEDC
+150 
-155 LTHKNFTI
+155 
-163 VGTAVS
+163 
-169 PYYISVERG
+169 YISMFERG
-178 SASIGSGNV
+178 TSSIGNGTSDGFAYASGN
-187 RAYVY
+187 AISSLGTK
-192 LPEGAFDL
+192 LPVMSL
-200 DYYTVAYAKVK
+200 LNTYYTRADIVISGKEGLSAYS
-211 GAQELTAF
+211 
-219 TDEYDDYIDDVMD
+219 DEY
-232 SLKDFGDRR
+232 
-241 AKLRYDDIIDEAQG
+241 E
-255 KIDDA
+255 
-260 QKELDDKEKEADEKL
+260 
-275 SDAEQELKDARRKLD
+275 
-290 KGWREYR
+290 
-297 DGKKELEESL
+297 
-307 PKLCDAECELA
+307 
-318 DARQELIEGEQE
+318 
-330 YQKGLDEYNFGYAQY
+330 
-345 AENKRKLDAA
+345 
-355 KAQLDAAKQQLD
+355 
-367 AAKQIPDQIAKL
+367 
-379 EGDITALEAQKK
+379 
-391 LLDPNDQ
+391 
-398 EYKAIEARITEL
+398 
-410 SAKKAA
+410 A
-416 LVSASMSDTE
+416 LVNEVTDRIEDYASTQSGT
-426 IAAAQA
+426 
-432 KIDAGMAEYNAG
+432 
-444 KQELDAAKAQLD
+444 
-456 AAKKKLDEGY
+456 
-466 EELQDG
+466 
-472 KRKYREG
+472 
-479 VEELQDGW
+479 
-487 KKYYEGI
+487 
-494 DELPKAYK
+494 
-502 KLKDGEKEYADGLE
+502 
-516 EYEDAKREAE
+516 
-526 EKIADAKKKLADAR
+526 
-540 RKVADIETCKW
+540 W
-551 YILSR
+551 YIQDRS
-556 GYNPGYTG
+556 GNPGYSDYSENT
-564 FGQDADRMANL
+564 DRIA
-575 ASVFPVIFFLV
+575 AVGDVFPLIFFIV

-603 TQIGLMKALG
+603 IEMGTMKALG
-613 YGRWDISKKYLCYG
+613 YGGWQIAMKY
-627 LFPSLAGSLLGIIIG
+627 
-642 HIVFPTMI
+642 
-650 YVSYQ
+650 
-655 IMYEMPN
+655 
-662 IRLSLYPGI
+662 
-671 CIWATIAAVAC
+671 AVYAM
-682 TTLSTLWACI
+682 SACI
-692 STLTDSPA
+692 SGGVVGAIIGFKLFPYVIMKGYSIMYYLGKLETPYRADIAFMAIAAMAVCTAAATFSACYASLKEVPA
-700 NLMRPKAPKAGR
+700 TLMRPKAPKAGR

-765 DSIIEKQFGDI
+765 DSIFGIIEKQFGDI

-837 AGSMA
+837 AESMA
-842 GRINLHNGGAPVT
+842 GRINLHNGGTPVT

-892 IGVADNYVYHYVY
+892 IGIADNYVYHYVY

-916 KAMQYN
+916 KAMLYN

-950 YTVRTIGSIYDSVW
+950 YTVRTIESIYASVW

-1004 ATLRVLGFYDKEMYA
+1004 ATLRVLGFYDKEMYD

>member
-1 VTALRKDLIREIKNS
+1 MNALTLKNLLREIKRTFT
-16 KNRFLSIAILIALA
+16 KFLSIFAICALG
-30 VAFLSGLKAT
+30 VAFFAGIRAT
-40 APDMKNT
+40 SPDMKEAGDRLYNT
-47 GDEYLDKQQLM
+47 YNLS
-58 DIQVLSTLGLTK
+58 DISVISTSGLT
-70 GDIKALGAQDNIER
+70 ADNIRDLESIEGIR
-84 AVGAYCI
+84 AVRASLFVDAMARGTGEKEKNLRLYSMPIKLKSEYVPLI
-91 DAWAGDLV
+91 DLIPDYGIDTSPE
-99 AKAYSITDGM
+99 YEM
-109 NLLTVTSGRMP
+109 NGVEIVSGRMP
-120 ESPDECIVDKN
+120 LNDTETALDYTLEGSLVKQLGDEITLTTSGGTVMLRVVGFIRSP
-131 LLEKMKIS
+131 M
-139 VGDSITIDPSD
+139 
-150 DYEDC
+150 
-155 LTHKNFTI
+155 
-163 VGTAVS
+163 
-169 PYYISVERG
+169 YISMFERG
-178 SASIGSGNV
+178 TSSIGNGTSDGFAYASGN
-187 RAYVY
+187 AISSLGTK
-192 LPEGAFDL
+192 LPVMSL
-200 DYYTVAYAKVK
+200 LNTYYTRADIVISGKEGLSAYS
-211 GAQELTAF
+211 
-219 TDEYDDYIDDVMD
+219 DEY
-232 SLKDFGDRR
+232 
-241 AKLRYDDIIDEAQG
+241 E
-255 KIDDA
+255 
-260 QKELDDKEKEADEKL
+260 
-275 SDAEQELKDARRKLD
+275 
-290 KGWREYR
+290 
-297 DGKKELEESL
+297 
-307 PKLCDAECELA
+307 
-318 DARQELIEGEQE
+318 
-330 YQKGLDEYNFGYAQY
+330 
-345 AENKRKLDAA
+345 
-355 KAQLDAAKQQLD
+355 
-367 AAKQIPDQIAKL
+367 
-379 EGDITALEAQKK
+379 
-391 LLDPNDQ
+391 
-398 EYKAIEARITEL
+398 
-410 SAKKAA
+410 A
-416 LVSASMSDTE
+416 LVNEVTDRIEDYASTQSGT
-426 IAAAQA
+426 
-432 KIDAGMAEYNAG
+432 
-444 KQELDAAKAQLD
+444 
-456 AAKKKLDEGY
+456 
-466 EELQDG
+466 
-472 KRKYREG
+472 
-479 VEELQDGW
+479 
-487 KKYYEGI
+487 
-494 DELPKAYK
+494 
-502 KLKDGEKEYADGLE
+502 
-516 EYEDAKREAE
+516 
-526 EKIADAKKKLADAR
+526 
-540 RKVADIETCKW
+540 W
-551 YILSR
+551 YIQDRS
-556 GYNPGYTG
+556 GNPGYSDYSENT
-564 FGQDADRMANL
+564 DRIA
-575 ASVFPVIFFLV
+575 AVGDVFPLIFFIV

-603 TQIGLMKALG
+603 IEMGTMKALG
-613 YGRWDISKKYLCYG
+613 YGGWQIAMKY
-627 LFPSLAGSLLGIIIG
+627 
-642 HIVFPTMI
+642 
-650 YVSYQ
+650 
-655 IMYEMPN
+655 
-662 IRLSLYPGI
+662 
-671 CIWATIAAVAC
+671 AVYAM
-682 TTLSTLWACI
+682 SACI
-692 STLTDSPA
+692 SGGVVGAIIGFKLFPYVIMKAYSIMYYLGKLETPYRADIAFMAIAAMAACTAAATFSACYASLKEVPA
-700 NLMRPKAPKAGR
+700 TLMRPKAPKAGR

-765 DSIIEKQFGDI
+765 DSIFGIIEKQFGDI

-825 SQSGV
+825 SQNGV

-842 GRINLHNGGAPVT
+842 GRVSLHNGGTPVT

-922 GFMGNL
+922 GLMGNL

-950 YTVRTIGSIYDSVW
+950 YTVRTIESIYASVW

-1025 NALSVIGAFVGLVFG
+1025 NALSVIGAFVGLLFG

>member
-1 VTALRKDLIREIKNS
+1 MNALTLKNLLREIKRTFT
-16 KNRFLSIAILIALA
+16 KFLSIFAICALG
-30 VAFLSGLKAT
+30 VAFFAGIRAT
-40 APDMKNT
+40 SPDMKEAGDRLYNT
-47 GDEYLDKQQLM
+47 YNLS
-58 DIQVLSTLGLTK
+58 DISVISTSGLT
-70 GDIKALGAQDNIER
+70 ADNIRDLESIEGIR
-84 AVGAYCI
+84 AVRASLFVDAMARGTGEKEKNLRLYSMPIKLKSEYAPLI
-91 DAWAGDLV
+91 DLIPDYGIDTSPE
-99 AKAYSITDGM
+99 YEM
-109 NLLTVTSGRMP
+109 NGVEIVSGRMP
-120 ESPDECIVDKN
+120 LNDTETALDYTLEGSLVKQLGDEITLTTSGGTVMLRVVGFIRSP
-131 LLEKMKIS
+131 M
-139 VGDSITIDPSD
+139 
-150 DYEDC
+150 
-155 LTHKNFTI
+155 
-163 VGTAVS
+163 
-169 PYYISVERG
+169 YISMFERG
-178 SASIGSGNV
+178 TSSIGNGTSDGFAYASGN
-187 RAYVY
+187 AISSLGTK
-192 LPEGAFDL
+192 LPVMSL
-200 DYYTVAYAKVK
+200 LNTYYTRADIVISGKEGLSAYS
-211 GAQELTAF
+211 
-219 TDEYDDYIDDVMD
+219 DEY
-232 SLKDFGDRR
+232 
-241 AKLRYDDIIDEAQG
+241 E
-255 KIDDA
+255 
-260 QKELDDKEKEADEKL
+260 
-275 SDAEQELKDARRKLD
+275 
-290 KGWREYR
+290 
-297 DGKKELEESL
+297 
-307 PKLCDAECELA
+307 
-318 DARQELIEGEQE
+318 
-330 YQKGLDEYNFGYAQY
+330 
-345 AENKRKLDAA
+345 
-355 KAQLDAAKQQLD
+355 
-367 AAKQIPDQIAKL
+367 
-379 EGDITALEAQKK
+379 
-391 LLDPNDQ
+391 
-398 EYKAIEARITEL
+398 
-410 SAKKAA
+410 A
-416 LVSASMSDTE
+416 LVNEVTDRIEDYASTQSGT
-426 IAAAQA
+426 
-432 KIDAGMAEYNAG
+432 
-444 KQELDAAKAQLD
+444 
-456 AAKKKLDEGY
+456 
-466 EELQDG
+466 
-472 KRKYREG
+472 
-479 VEELQDGW
+479 
-487 KKYYEGI
+487 
-494 DELPKAYK
+494 
-502 KLKDGEKEYADGLE
+502 
-516 EYEDAKREAE
+516 
-526 EKIADAKKKLADAR
+526 
-540 RKVADIETCKW
+540 W
-551 YILSR
+551 YIQDRS
-556 GYNPGYTG
+556 GNPGYSDYSENT
-564 FGQDADRMANL
+564 DRIA
-575 ASVFPVIFFLV
+575 AVGDVFPLIFFIV

-603 TQIGLMKALG
+603 IEMGTMKALG
-613 YGRWDISKKYLCYG
+613 YGGWQIAMKY
-627 LFPSLAGSLLGIIIG
+627 
-642 HIVFPTMI
+642 
-650 YVSYQ
+650 
-655 IMYEMPN
+655 
-662 IRLSLYPGI
+662 
-671 CIWATIAAVAC
+671 AVYAM
-682 TTLSTLWACI
+682 SACI
-692 STLTDSPA
+692 SGGVVGAIIGFKLFPYVIMKAYSIMYYLGKLETPYRADIAFMAIAAMAVCTAAATFSACYASLKEVPA
-700 NLMRPKAPKAGR
+700 TLMRPKAPKAGR
-712 RVLLEKIPFIWKKLS
+712 RVLLERIPFIWKKLS

-765 DSIIEKQFGDI
+765 DSIFGIIEKQFGDI

-842 GRINLHNGGAPVT
+842 GRISLHNGGAPVT

-922 GFMGNL
+922 GLMGNL

-950 YTVRTIGSIYDSVW
+950 YTVRTIESIYASVW

-1025 NALSVIGAFVGLVFG
+1025 NALSVIGAFVGLLFG

>member
-1 VTALRKDLIREIKNS
+1 MNALTLKNLLREIKRTFT
-16 KNRFLSIAILIALA
+16 KFLSIFAICALG
-30 VAFLSGLKAT
+30 VAFFAGIRAT
-40 APDMKNT
+40 SPDMKEAGDRLYNT
-47 GDEYLDKQQLM
+47 YNLS
-58 DIQVLSTLGLTK
+58 DISVISTSGLT
-70 GDIKALGAQDNIER
+70 ADNIRDLESIEGIQAVR
-84 AVGAYCI
+84 ASLFVDAMARGTGEKEKNLRLYSMPIKLKSEYAPLI
-91 DAWAGDLV
+91 DLIPDYGIDTSPE
-99 AKAYSITDGM
+99 YEM
-109 NLLTVTSGRMP
+109 NGVEIVSGRMP
-120 ESPDECIVDKN
+120 LN
-131 LLEKMKIS
+131 
-139 VGDSITIDPSD
+139 
-150 DYEDC
+150 
-155 LTHKNFTI
+155 
-163 VGTAVS
+163 
-169 PYYISVERG
+169 
-178 SASIGSGNV
+178 
-187 RAYVY
+187 
-192 LPEGAFDL
+192 
-200 DYYTVAYAKVK
+200 
-211 GAQELTAF
+211 
-219 TDEYDDYIDDVMD
+219 
-232 SLKDFGDRR
+232 
-241 AKLRYDDIIDEAQG
+241 
-255 KIDDA
+255 
-260 QKELDDKEKEADEKL
+260 
-275 SDAEQELKDARRKLD
+275 
-290 KGWREYR
+290 
-297 DGKKELEESL
+297 
-307 PKLCDAECELA
+307 
-318 DARQELIEGEQE
+318 
-330 YQKGLDEYNFGYAQY
+330 
-345 AENKRKLDAA
+345 
-355 KAQLDAAKQQLD
+355 
-367 AAKQIPDQIAKL
+367 
-379 EGDITALEAQKK
+379 
-391 LLDPNDQ
+391 
-398 EYKAIEARITEL
+398 
-410 SAKKAA
+410 
-416 LVSASMSDTE
+416 DTE
-426 IAAAQA
+426 IALDNTLEGSLVKQLGDEITLTTSGGSVTLRVVGFIRSPMYISMFERGTSSIGNGTSDGFAYAS
-432 KIDAGMAEYNAG
+432 GNAISSLGTKLPVMSLLNTYYTRADIVISG
-444 KQELDAAKAQLD
+444 K
-456 AAKKKLDEGY
+456 EG
-466 EELQDG
+466 LS
-472 KRKYREG
+472 
-479 VEELQDGW
+479 
-487 KKYYEGI
+487 
-494 DELPKAYK
+494 AYSN
-502 KLKDGEKEYADGLE
+502 
-516 EYEDAKREAE
+516 EYEALVNEVTDR
-526 EKIADAKKKLADAR
+526 
-540 RKVADIETCKW
+540 IEDYASTQSGTW
-551 YILSR
+551 YIQDRS
-556 GYNPGYTG
+556 GNPGYSDYSENT
-564 FGQDADRMANL
+564 DRIA
-575 ASVFPVIFFLV
+575 AVGDVFPLIFFIV

-603 TQIGLMKALG
+603 IEMGTMKALG
-613 YGRWDISKKYLCYG
+613 YGGWQIAMKY
-627 LFPSLAGSLLGIIIG
+627 
-642 HIVFPTMI
+642 
-650 YVSYQ
+650 
-655 IMYEMPN
+655 
-662 IRLSLYPGI
+662 
-671 CIWATIAAVAC
+671 AVYAM
-682 TTLSTLWACI
+682 SACI
-692 STLTDSPA
+692 SGGVVGAIIGFKLFPYVIMKGYSIMYYLGKLETPYRADIAFMAIAAMAVCTAAATFSACYASLKEVPA
-700 NLMRPKAPKAGR
+700 TLMRPKAPKAGR

-765 DSIIEKQFGDI
+765 DSIFGIIEKQFGDI

-814 DSQMECKNGGR
+814 DSQMECKNGSR

-837 AGSMA
+837 AESMA

-872 IKAGDEINMRT
+872 IKVGDEINMRT

-950 YTVRTIGSIYDSVW
+950 YTVRTIGSIYASVW

>member
-1 VTALRKDLIREIKNS
+1 MNALTLKNLLREIKRTFT
-16 KNRFLSIAILIALA
+16 KFLSIFAICALG
-30 VAFLSGLKAT
+30 VAFFAGIRAT
-40 APDMKNT
+40 SPDMKEAGDRLYNT
-47 GDEYLDKQQLM
+47 YNLS
-58 DIQVLSTLGLTK
+58 DISVISTSGLT
-70 GDIKALGAQDNIER
+70 ADNIRDLESIEGIR
-84 AVGAYCI
+84 AVRASLFVDAMARGTGEKEKNLRLYSMPIKLKSEYVPLI
-91 DAWAGDLV
+91 DLIPDYGIDTSPE
-99 AKAYSITDGM
+99 YEM
-109 NLLTVTSGRMP
+109 NGVEIVSGRMP
-120 ESPDECIVDKN
+120 LNDTETALDYTLEGSLVKQLGDEITLTTSGGTVTLRVVGFIRSP
-131 LLEKMKIS
+131 M
-139 VGDSITIDPSD
+139 
-150 DYEDC
+150 
-155 LTHKNFTI
+155 
-163 VGTAVS
+163 
-169 PYYISVERG
+169 YISMFERG
-178 SASIGSGNV
+178 TSSIGNGTSDGFAYASGN
-187 RAYVY
+187 AISSLGTK
-192 LPEGAFDL
+192 LPVMSL
-200 DYYTVAYAKVK
+200 LNTYYTRADIVISGKEGLSAYS
-211 GAQELTAF
+211 
-219 TDEYDDYIDDVMD
+219 DEY
-232 SLKDFGDRR
+232 
-241 AKLRYDDIIDEAQG
+241 E
-255 KIDDA
+255 
-260 QKELDDKEKEADEKL
+260 
-275 SDAEQELKDARRKLD
+275 
-290 KGWREYR
+290 
-297 DGKKELEESL
+297 
-307 PKLCDAECELA
+307 
-318 DARQELIEGEQE
+318 
-330 YQKGLDEYNFGYAQY
+330 
-345 AENKRKLDAA
+345 
-355 KAQLDAAKQQLD
+355 
-367 AAKQIPDQIAKL
+367 
-379 EGDITALEAQKK
+379 
-391 LLDPNDQ
+391 
-398 EYKAIEARITEL
+398 
-410 SAKKAA
+410 A
-416 LVSASMSDTE
+416 LVNEVTDRIEDYASTQSGT
-426 IAAAQA
+426 
-432 KIDAGMAEYNAG
+432 
-444 KQELDAAKAQLD
+444 
-456 AAKKKLDEGY
+456 
-466 EELQDG
+466 
-472 KRKYREG
+472 
-479 VEELQDGW
+479 
-487 KKYYEGI
+487 
-494 DELPKAYK
+494 
-502 KLKDGEKEYADGLE
+502 
-516 EYEDAKREAE
+516 
-526 EKIADAKKKLADAR
+526 
-540 RKVADIETCKW
+540 W
-551 YILSR
+551 YIQDRS
-556 GYNPGYTG
+556 GNPGYSDYSENT
-564 FGQDADRMANL
+564 DRIA
-575 ASVFPVIFFLV
+575 AVGDVFPLIFFIV

-603 TQIGLMKALG
+603 IEMGTMKALG
-613 YGRWDISKKYLCYG
+613 YGGWQIAMKY
-627 LFPSLAGSLLGIIIG
+627 
-642 HIVFPTMI
+642 
-650 YVSYQ
+650 
-655 IMYEMPN
+655 
-662 IRLSLYPGI
+662 
-671 CIWATIAAVAC
+671 AVYAM
-682 TTLSTLWACI
+682 SACI
-692 STLTDSPA
+692 SGGVVGAIIGFKLFPYVIMKAYSIMYYLGKLETPYRADIAFMAIAAMAVCTAAATFSACYASLKEVPA
-700 NLMRPKAPKAGR
+700 TLMRPKAPKAGR
-712 RVLLEKIPFIWKKLS
+712 RVLLERIPFIWKKLS

-765 DSIIEKQFGDI
+765 DSIFGIIEKQFGDI

-837 AGSMA
+837 AESMA

-922 GFMGNL
+922 GLMGNL

-950 YTVRTIGSIYDSVW
+950 YTVRTIESIYASVW

-1025 NALSVIGAFVGLVFG
+1025 NALSVIGAFVGLLFG

>member
-1 VTALRKDLIREIKNS
+1 MNALTLKNLLREIKRTFT
-16 KNRFLSIAILIALA
+16 KFLSIFAICALG
-30 VAFLSGLKAT
+30 VAFFAGIRAT
-40 APDMKNT
+40 SPDMKEAGDRLYNT
-47 GDEYLDKQQLM
+47 YNLS
-58 DIQVLSTLGLTK
+58 DISVISTSGLT
-70 GDIKALGAQDNIER
+70 ADNIRDLESIEGIQAVR
-84 AVGAYCI
+84 ASLFVDAMARGTGEKEKNLRLYSMPIKLKSEYAPLI
-91 DAWAGDLV
+91 DLIPDYGIDTSPE
-99 AKAYSITDGM
+99 YEM
-109 NLLTVTSGRMP
+109 NGVEIVSGRMP
-120 ESPDECIVDKN
+120 LN
-131 LLEKMKIS
+131 
-139 VGDSITIDPSD
+139 
-150 DYEDC
+150 
-155 LTHKNFTI
+155 
-163 VGTAVS
+163 
-169 PYYISVERG
+169 
-178 SASIGSGNV
+178 
-187 RAYVY
+187 
-192 LPEGAFDL
+192 
-200 DYYTVAYAKVK
+200 
-211 GAQELTAF
+211 
-219 TDEYDDYIDDVMD
+219 
-232 SLKDFGDRR
+232 
-241 AKLRYDDIIDEAQG
+241 
-255 KIDDA
+255 
-260 QKELDDKEKEADEKL
+260 
-275 SDAEQELKDARRKLD
+275 
-290 KGWREYR
+290 
-297 DGKKELEESL
+297 
-307 PKLCDAECELA
+307 
-318 DARQELIEGEQE
+318 
-330 YQKGLDEYNFGYAQY
+330 
-345 AENKRKLDAA
+345 
-355 KAQLDAAKQQLD
+355 
-367 AAKQIPDQIAKL
+367 
-379 EGDITALEAQKK
+379 
-391 LLDPNDQ
+391 
-398 EYKAIEARITEL
+398 
-410 SAKKAA
+410 
-416 LVSASMSDTE
+416 DTE
-426 IAAAQA
+426 IALDNTLEGSLVKQLGDE
-432 KIDAGMAEYNAG
+432 ITLTTAGGSVTLRVVGFIRSPMYISLFERGTSSIGNGTSDGFAYASGNAISSLGTKLPVMSLLNTYYTRADIVISG
-444 KQELDAAKAQLD
+444 K
-456 AAKKKLDEGY
+456 EG
-466 EELQDG
+466 LS
-472 KRKYREG
+472 
-479 VEELQDGW
+479 
-487 KKYYEGI
+487 
-494 DELPKAYK
+494 AYC
-502 KLKDGEKEYADGLE
+502 D
-516 EYEDAKREAE
+516 EYEALVNEVTDRIDDYAS
-526 EKIADAKKKLADAR
+526 
-540 RKVADIETCKW
+540 TQSGTW
-551 YILSR
+551 YVQGRS
-556 GYNPGYTG
+556 GNPGYSDYSENT
-564 FGQDADRMANL
+564 DRIA
-575 ASVFPVIFFLV
+575 AVGDVFPLIFFIV

-603 TQIGLMKALG
+603 IEMGTMKALG
-613 YGRWDISKKYLCYG
+613 YGGWQIAMKY
-627 LFPSLAGSLLGIIIG
+627 
-642 HIVFPTMI
+642 
-650 YVSYQ
+650 
-655 IMYEMPN
+655 
-662 IRLSLYPGI
+662 
-671 CIWATIAAVAC
+671 AVYAM
-682 TTLSTLWACI
+682 SACI
-692 STLTDSPA
+692 SGGVVGAIIGFKLFPYVIMKGYSIMYYLGKLETPYRADIAFMAIAAMAVCTGAATFSACYASLKEVPA
-700 NLMRPKAPKAGR
+700 TLMRPKAPKAGR

-751 AGSGALLVTAFGLN
+751 AGSGALLVTAFGIN
-765 DSIIEKQFGDI
+765 DSIFGIIEKQFGDI

-830 HLLGVES
+830 HLLGVET
-837 AGSMA
+837 AESMA
-842 GRINLHNGGAPVT
+842 GRISLHNGGTPVT
-855 LDDSGV
+855 LDNSGV

-872 IKAGDEINMRT
+872 IKVGDEINMRT

-950 YTVRTIGSIYDSVW
+950 YTVRTIDSIYASVW

-1069 AFALTIAFS
+1069 AFALTIVFS

>member
-1 VTALRKDLIREIKNS
+1 MNALTLKNLLREIKRTFT
-16 KNRFLSIAILIALA
+16 KFLSIFAICALG
-30 VAFLSGLKAT
+30 VAFFAGIRAT
-40 APDMKNT
+40 SPDMKEAGDRLYNT
-47 GDEYLDKQQLM
+47 YNLS
-58 DIQVLSTLGLTK
+58 DISVISTSGLT
-70 GDIKALGAQDNIER
+70 ADNIRDLESIEGIR
-84 AVGAYCI
+84 AVRASLFVDAMARGTGEKEKNLRLYSMPIKLKSEYAPLI
-91 DAWAGDLV
+91 DLIPDYGIDTSPE
-99 AKAYSITDGM
+99 YEM
-109 NLLTVTSGRMP
+109 NGVEIVSGRMP
-120 ESPDECIVDKN
+120 LNDTETALDYTLEGSLVKQLGDEITLTTSGGTVTLRVVGFIRSP
-131 LLEKMKIS
+131 M
-139 VGDSITIDPSD
+139 
-150 DYEDC
+150 
-155 LTHKNFTI
+155 
-163 VGTAVS
+163 
-169 PYYISVERG
+169 YISMFERG
-178 SASIGSGNV
+178 TSSIGNGTSDGFAYASGN
-187 RAYVY
+187 AISSLGTK
-192 LPEGAFDL
+192 LPVMSL
-200 DYYTVAYAKVK
+200 LNTYYTRADIVISGKEGLSAYS
-211 GAQELTAF
+211 
-219 TDEYDDYIDDVMD
+219 DEY
-232 SLKDFGDRR
+232 
-241 AKLRYDDIIDEAQG
+241 E
-255 KIDDA
+255 
-260 QKELDDKEKEADEKL
+260 
-275 SDAEQELKDARRKLD
+275 
-290 KGWREYR
+290 
-297 DGKKELEESL
+297 
-307 PKLCDAECELA
+307 
-318 DARQELIEGEQE
+318 
-330 YQKGLDEYNFGYAQY
+330 
-345 AENKRKLDAA
+345 
-355 KAQLDAAKQQLD
+355 
-367 AAKQIPDQIAKL
+367 
-379 EGDITALEAQKK
+379 
-391 LLDPNDQ
+391 
-398 EYKAIEARITEL
+398 
-410 SAKKAA
+410 A
-416 LVSASMSDTE
+416 LVNEVTDRIEDYASTQSGT
-426 IAAAQA
+426 
-432 KIDAGMAEYNAG
+432 
-444 KQELDAAKAQLD
+444 
-456 AAKKKLDEGY
+456 
-466 EELQDG
+466 
-472 KRKYREG
+472 
-479 VEELQDGW
+479 
-487 KKYYEGI
+487 
-494 DELPKAYK
+494 
-502 KLKDGEKEYADGLE
+502 
-516 EYEDAKREAE
+516 
-526 EKIADAKKKLADAR
+526 
-540 RKVADIETCKW
+540 W
-551 YILSR
+551 YIQDRS
-556 GYNPGYTG
+556 GNPGYSDYSENT
-564 FGQDADRMANL
+564 DRIA
-575 ASVFPVIFFLV
+575 AVGDVFPLIFFIV

-603 TQIGLMKALG
+603 IEMGTMKALG
-613 YGRWDISKKYLCYG
+613 YGGWQIAMKY
-627 LFPSLAGSLLGIIIG
+627 
-642 HIVFPTMI
+642 
-650 YVSYQ
+650 
-655 IMYEMPN
+655 
-662 IRLSLYPGI
+662 
-671 CIWATIAAVAC
+671 AVYAM
-682 TTLSTLWACI
+682 SACI
-692 STLTDSPA
+692 SGGVVGAIIGFKLFPYVIMKAYSIMYYLGKLETPYRADIAFMAIAAMAACTAAATFSACYASLKEVPA
-700 NLMRPKAPKAGR
+700 TLMRPKAPKAGR

-765 DSIIEKQFGDI
+765 DSIFGIIEKQFGDI

-825 SQSGV
+825 SQNGV

-842 GRINLHNGGAPVT
+842 GRVSLHNGGAPVT

-922 GFMGNL
+922 GLMGNL

-950 YTVRTIGSIYDSVW
+950 YTVRTIESIYASVW

-1025 NALSVIGAFVGLVFG
+1025 NALSVIGAFVGLLFG

>member
-1 VTALRKDLIREIKNS
+1 MNALTLKNLLREIKRTFT
-16 KNRFLSIAILIALA
+16 KFLSIFAICALG
-30 VAFLSGLKAT
+30 VAFFAGIRAT
-40 APDMKNT
+40 SPDMKEAGDRLYNT
-47 GDEYLDKQQLM
+47 YNLS
-58 DIQVLSTLGLTK
+58 DISVISTSGLT
-70 GDIKALGAQDNIER
+70 ADNIRDLESIEGIQAVR
-84 AVGAYCI
+84 ASLFVDAMARGTGEKEKNLRLYSMPIKLKSEYAPLI
-91 DAWAGDLV
+91 DLIPDYGIDTSPE
-99 AKAYSITDGM
+99 YEM
-109 NLLTVTSGRMP
+109 NGVEIVSGRMP
-120 ESPDECIVDKN
+120 LN
-131 LLEKMKIS
+131 
-139 VGDSITIDPSD
+139 
-150 DYEDC
+150 
-155 LTHKNFTI
+155 
-163 VGTAVS
+163 
-169 PYYISVERG
+169 
-178 SASIGSGNV
+178 
-187 RAYVY
+187 
-192 LPEGAFDL
+192 
-200 DYYTVAYAKVK
+200 
-211 GAQELTAF
+211 
-219 TDEYDDYIDDVMD
+219 
-232 SLKDFGDRR
+232 
-241 AKLRYDDIIDEAQG
+241 
-255 KIDDA
+255 
-260 QKELDDKEKEADEKL
+260 
-275 SDAEQELKDARRKLD
+275 
-290 KGWREYR
+290 
-297 DGKKELEESL
+297 
-307 PKLCDAECELA
+307 
-318 DARQELIEGEQE
+318 
-330 YQKGLDEYNFGYAQY
+330 
-345 AENKRKLDAA
+345 
-355 KAQLDAAKQQLD
+355 
-367 AAKQIPDQIAKL
+367 
-379 EGDITALEAQKK
+379 
-391 LLDPNDQ
+391 
-398 EYKAIEARITEL
+398 
-410 SAKKAA
+410 
-416 LVSASMSDTE
+416 DTE
-426 IAAAQA
+426 IALDYTLEGSLVKQLGDEITLTTSGGTVTLRVVGFIRSPMYISMFERGTSSIGNGTSDGFAYAS
-432 KIDAGMAEYNAG
+432 GNAISSLGTKLPVMSLLNTYYTRADIVISG
-444 KQELDAAKAQLD
+444 K
-456 AAKKKLDEGY
+456 EG
-466 EELQDG
+466 LS
-472 KRKYREG
+472 
-479 VEELQDGW
+479 
-487 KKYYEGI
+487 
-494 DELPKAYK
+494 AYS
-502 KLKDGEKEYADGLE
+502 D
-516 EYEDAKREAE
+516 EYEALVNEVTDR
-526 EKIADAKKKLADAR
+526 
-540 RKVADIETCKW
+540 IEDYASTQSGTW
-551 YILSR
+551 YIQDRS
-556 GYNPGYTG
+556 GNPGYSDYSENT
-564 FGQDADRMANL
+564 DRIA
-575 ASVFPVIFFLV
+575 AVGDVFPLIFFIV

-603 TQIGLMKALG
+603 IEMGTMKALG
-613 YGRWDISKKYLCYG
+613 YGGWQIAMKY
-627 LFPSLAGSLLGIIIG
+627 
-642 HIVFPTMI
+642 
-650 YVSYQ
+650 
-655 IMYEMPN
+655 
-662 IRLSLYPGI
+662 
-671 CIWATIAAVAC
+671 AVYAM
-682 TTLSTLWACI
+682 SACI
-692 STLTDSPA
+692 SGGVVGAIIGFKLFPYVIMKGYSIMYYLGKLETPYRADIAFMAIAAMAVCTAAATFSACYASLKEVPA
-700 NLMRPKAPKAGR
+700 TLMRPKAPKAGR

-765 DSIIEKQFGDI
+765 DSIFGIIEKQFGDI

-872 IKAGDEINMRT
+872 IKVGDEINMRT

-916 KAMQYN
+916 KAMLYN

-1069 AFALTIAFS
+1069 AFALTIVFS

>member
-1 VTALRKDLIREIKNS
+1 MNALTLKNLLREIKRTFT
-16 KNRFLSIAILIALA
+16 KFLSIFAICALG
-30 VAFLSGLKAT
+30 VAFFAGIRAT
-40 APDMKNT
+40 SPDMKEAGDRLYNT
-47 GDEYLDKQQLM
+47 YNLS
-58 DIQVLSTLGLTK
+58 DISVISTSGLT
-70 GDIKALGAQDNIER
+70 ADNIRDLESIEGIQAVR
-84 AVGAYCI
+84 ASLFVDAMARGTDEKEKNLRLYSMPIKLKSEYAPLI
-91 DAWAGDLV
+91 DLIPDYGIDTSPE
-99 AKAYSITDGM
+99 YEM
-109 NLLTVTSGRMP
+109 NGVEIVSGRMP
-120 ESPDECIVDKN
+120 LNDTETALDYTLEGSLVKQLGDEITLTTSGGTVTLRVIGFIRSP
-131 LLEKMKIS
+131 M
-139 VGDSITIDPSD
+139 
-150 DYEDC
+150 
-155 LTHKNFTI
+155 
-163 VGTAVS
+163 
-169 PYYISVERG
+169 YISMFERG
-178 SASIGSGNV
+178 TSSIGNGTSDGFAYASGN
-187 RAYVY
+187 AISSLGTK
-192 LPEGAFDL
+192 LPVMSL
-200 DYYTVAYAKVK
+200 LNTYYTRADIVISGKEGLSAYS
-211 GAQELTAF
+211 
-219 TDEYDDYIDDVMD
+219 DEY
-232 SLKDFGDRR
+232 
-241 AKLRYDDIIDEAQG
+241 E
-255 KIDDA
+255 
-260 QKELDDKEKEADEKL
+260 
-275 SDAEQELKDARRKLD
+275 
-290 KGWREYR
+290 
-297 DGKKELEESL
+297 
-307 PKLCDAECELA
+307 
-318 DARQELIEGEQE
+318 
-330 YQKGLDEYNFGYAQY
+330 
-345 AENKRKLDAA
+345 
-355 KAQLDAAKQQLD
+355 
-367 AAKQIPDQIAKL
+367 
-379 EGDITALEAQKK
+379 
-391 LLDPNDQ
+391 
-398 EYKAIEARITEL
+398 
-410 SAKKAA
+410 A
-416 LVSASMSDTE
+416 LVNEVTDRIEDYASTQSGT
-426 IAAAQA
+426 
-432 KIDAGMAEYNAG
+432 
-444 KQELDAAKAQLD
+444 
-456 AAKKKLDEGY
+456 
-466 EELQDG
+466 
-472 KRKYREG
+472 
-479 VEELQDGW
+479 
-487 KKYYEGI
+487 
-494 DELPKAYK
+494 
-502 KLKDGEKEYADGLE
+502 
-516 EYEDAKREAE
+516 
-526 EKIADAKKKLADAR
+526 
-540 RKVADIETCKW
+540 W
-551 YILSR
+551 YIQDRS
-556 GYNPGYTG
+556 GNPGYSDYSENT
-564 FGQDADRMANL
+564 DRIA
-575 ASVFPVIFFLV
+575 AVGDVFPLIFFIV

-603 TQIGLMKALG
+603 IEMGTMKALG
-613 YGRWDISKKYLCYG
+613 YGGWQIAMKY
-627 LFPSLAGSLLGIIIG
+627 
-642 HIVFPTMI
+642 
-650 YVSYQ
+650 
-655 IMYEMPN
+655 
-662 IRLSLYPGI
+662 
-671 CIWATIAAVAC
+671 AVYAM
-682 TTLSTLWACI
+682 SACI
-692 STLTDSPA
+692 SGGVVGAIIGFKLFPYVIMKGYSIMYYLGKLETPYRADIAFMAIAAMAVCTAAATFSACYASLKEVPA
-700 NLMRPKAPKAGR
+700 TLMRPKAPKAGR

-765 DSIIEKQFGDI
+765 DSIFGIIEKQFGDI

-837 AGSMA
+837 AESMG
-842 GRINLHNGGAPVT
+842 GRVSLHNGGTPVT

>member
-1 VTALRKDLIREIKNS
+1 MNALTLKNLLREIKRTFT
-16 KNRFLSIAILIALA
+16 KFLSIFAICALG
-30 VAFLSGLKAT
+30 VAFFAGIRAT
-40 APDMKNT
+40 SPDMKEAGDRLYNT
-47 GDEYLDKQQLM
+47 YNLS
-58 DIQVLSTLGLTK
+58 DISVISTSGLT
-70 GDIKALGAQDNIER
+70 ADNIRDLESIEGIQAVR
-84 AVGAYCI
+84 ASLFVDAMARGTGEKEKNLRLYSMPIKLKSEYAPLI
-91 DAWAGDLV
+91 DLIPDYGIDTSPEYEINGV
-99 AKAYSITDGM
+99 EI
-109 NLLTVTSGRMP
+109 VSGRMP
-120 ESPDECIVDKN
+120 LNDTETALDYTLEGSLVKQLGDEITLTTSGGTVTLRVVGFIRSP
-131 LLEKMKIS
+131 M
-139 VGDSITIDPSD
+139 
-150 DYEDC
+150 
-155 LTHKNFTI
+155 
-163 VGTAVS
+163 
-169 PYYISVERG
+169 YISMFERG
-178 SASIGSGNV
+178 TSSIGNGTSDGFAYASGN
-187 RAYVY
+187 AISSLGTK
-192 LPEGAFDL
+192 LPVMSL
-200 DYYTVAYAKVK
+200 LNTYYTRADIVISGKEGPSAYS
-211 GAQELTAF
+211 
-219 TDEYDDYIDDVMD
+219 DEY
-232 SLKDFGDRR
+232 
-241 AKLRYDDIIDEAQG
+241 E
-255 KIDDA
+255 
-260 QKELDDKEKEADEKL
+260 
-275 SDAEQELKDARRKLD
+275 
-290 KGWREYR
+290 
-297 DGKKELEESL
+297 
-307 PKLCDAECELA
+307 
-318 DARQELIEGEQE
+318 
-330 YQKGLDEYNFGYAQY
+330 
-345 AENKRKLDAA
+345 
-355 KAQLDAAKQQLD
+355 
-367 AAKQIPDQIAKL
+367 
-379 EGDITALEAQKK
+379 
-391 LLDPNDQ
+391 
-398 EYKAIEARITEL
+398 
-410 SAKKAA
+410 A
-416 LVSASMSDTE
+416 LVNEVTDRIEDYASTQSGT
-426 IAAAQA
+426 
-432 KIDAGMAEYNAG
+432 
-444 KQELDAAKAQLD
+444 
-456 AAKKKLDEGY
+456 
-466 EELQDG
+466 
-472 KRKYREG
+472 
-479 VEELQDGW
+479 
-487 KKYYEGI
+487 
-494 DELPKAYK
+494 
-502 KLKDGEKEYADGLE
+502 
-516 EYEDAKREAE
+516 
-526 EKIADAKKKLADAR
+526 
-540 RKVADIETCKW
+540 W
-551 YILSR
+551 YIQDRS
-556 GYNPGYTG
+556 GNPGYSDYSENT
-564 FGQDADRMANL
+564 DRIA
-575 ASVFPVIFFLV
+575 AVGDVFPLIFFIV

-603 TQIGLMKALG
+603 IEMGTMKALG
-613 YGRWDISKKYLCYG
+613 YGGWQIAMKY
-627 LFPSLAGSLLGIIIG
+627 
-642 HIVFPTMI
+642 
-650 YVSYQ
+650 
-655 IMYEMPN
+655 
-662 IRLSLYPGI
+662 
-671 CIWATIAAVAC
+671 AVYAM
-682 TTLSTLWACI
+682 SACI
-692 STLTDSPA
+692 SGGVVGAIIGFKLFPYVIMKGYSIMYYLGKLETPYRADIAFMAIAAMAVCTAAATFSACYASLKEVPA
-700 NLMRPKAPKAGR
+700 TLMRPKAPKAGR
-712 RVLLEKIPFIWKKLS
+712 RVLLEKMPFIWKKLS

-765 DSIIEKQFGDI
+765 DSIFGIIEKQFGDI

-842 GRINLHNGGAPVT
+842 GRVSLHNGGAPVT

-872 IKAGDEINMRT
+872 IKVGDEINMRT

-950 YTVRTIGSIYDSVW
+950 YTVRTIGSIYASVW

-1004 ATLRVLGFYDKEMYA
+1004 ATLRVLGFYDKEMYD

-1025 NALSVIGAFVGLVFG
+1025 NALSVIGAFVGLLFG

>member
-1 VTALRKDLIREIKNS
+1 MNALTLKNLLREIKRTFT
-16 KNRFLSIAILIALA
+16 KFLSIFAICALG
-30 VAFLSGLKAT
+30 VAFFAGIRAT
-40 APDMKNT
+40 SPDMKEAGDRLYNT
-47 GDEYLDKQQLM
+47 YNLS
-58 DIQVLSTLGLTK
+58 DISVISTSGLT
-70 GDIKALGAQDNIER
+70 ADNIRDLESIEGIQAVR
-84 AVGAYCI
+84 ASLFVDAMARGTDEKEKNLRLYSMPIKLKSEYAPLI
-91 DAWAGDLV
+91 DLIPDYGIDTSPE
-99 AKAYSITDGM
+99 YEM
-109 NLLTVTSGRMP
+109 NGVEIVSGRMP
-120 ESPDECIVDKN
+120 LNDTETALDYTLEGSLVKQLGDEITLTTSGGTVTLRVVGFIRSP
-131 LLEKMKIS
+131 M
-139 VGDSITIDPSD
+139 
-150 DYEDC
+150 
-155 LTHKNFTI
+155 
-163 VGTAVS
+163 
-169 PYYISVERG
+169 YISMFERG
-178 SASIGSGNV
+178 TSSIGNGTSDGFAYASGN
-187 RAYVY
+187 AISSLGTK
-192 LPEGAFDL
+192 LPVMSL
-200 DYYTVAYAKVK
+200 LNTYYTRADIVISGKEGLSAYS
-211 GAQELTAF
+211 
-219 TDEYDDYIDDVMD
+219 DEY
-232 SLKDFGDRR
+232 
-241 AKLRYDDIIDEAQG
+241 E
-255 KIDDA
+255 
-260 QKELDDKEKEADEKL
+260 
-275 SDAEQELKDARRKLD
+275 
-290 KGWREYR
+290 
-297 DGKKELEESL
+297 
-307 PKLCDAECELA
+307 
-318 DARQELIEGEQE
+318 
-330 YQKGLDEYNFGYAQY
+330 
-345 AENKRKLDAA
+345 
-355 KAQLDAAKQQLD
+355 
-367 AAKQIPDQIAKL
+367 
-379 EGDITALEAQKK
+379 
-391 LLDPNDQ
+391 
-398 EYKAIEARITEL
+398 
-410 SAKKAA
+410 A
-416 LVSASMSDTE
+416 LVNEVTDRIEDYASTQSGT
-426 IAAAQA
+426 
-432 KIDAGMAEYNAG
+432 
-444 KQELDAAKAQLD
+444 
-456 AAKKKLDEGY
+456 
-466 EELQDG
+466 
-472 KRKYREG
+472 
-479 VEELQDGW
+479 
-487 KKYYEGI
+487 
-494 DELPKAYK
+494 
-502 KLKDGEKEYADGLE
+502 
-516 EYEDAKREAE
+516 
-526 EKIADAKKKLADAR
+526 
-540 RKVADIETCKW
+540 W
-551 YILSR
+551 YIQDRS
-556 GYNPGYTG
+556 GNPGYSDYSENT
-564 FGQDADRMANL
+564 DRIA
-575 ASVFPVIFFLV
+575 AVGDVFPLIFFIV

-603 TQIGLMKALG
+603 IEMGTMKALG
-613 YGRWDISKKYLCYG
+613 YGGWQIAMKY
-627 LFPSLAGSLLGIIIG
+627 
-642 HIVFPTMI
+642 
-650 YVSYQ
+650 
-655 IMYEMPN
+655 
-662 IRLSLYPGI
+662 
-671 CIWATIAAVAC
+671 AVYAM
-682 TTLSTLWACI
+682 SACI
-692 STLTDSPA
+692 SGGVVGAIIGFKLFPYVIMKGYSIMYYLGKLETPYRADIAFMAIAAMAVCTAAATFSACYASLKEVPA
-700 NLMRPKAPKAGR
+700 TLMRPKAPKAGR

-765 DSIIEKQFGDI
+765 DSIFGIIEKQFGDI

-950 YTVRTIGSIYDSVW
+950 YTVRTIESIYASVR

-1069 AFALTIAFS
+1069 AFALTIVFS

>member
-1 VTALRKDLIREIKNS
+1 MNALTLKNLLREIKRTFT
-16 KNRFLSIAILIALA
+16 KFLSIFAICALG
-30 VAFLSGLKAT
+30 VAFFAGIRAT
-40 APDMKNT
+40 SPDMKEAGDRLYNT
-47 GDEYLDKQQLM
+47 YNLS
-58 DIQVLSTLGLTK
+58 DISVISTSGLT
-70 GDIKALGAQDNIER
+70 ADNIRDLESIEGIQAVR
-84 AVGAYCI
+84 ASLFVDAMARGTGEKEKNLRLYSMPIKLKSEYAPLI
-91 DAWAGDLV
+91 DLIPDYGIDTSPE
-99 AKAYSITDGM
+99 YEM
-109 NLLTVTSGRMP
+109 NGVEIVSGRMP
-120 ESPDECIVDKN
+120 LNDTETALDYTLEGSLVKQLGDEITLTTSGGTVTLRVVGFIRSP
-131 LLEKMKIS
+131 M
-139 VGDSITIDPSD
+139 
-150 DYEDC
+150 
-155 LTHKNFTI
+155 
-163 VGTAVS
+163 
-169 PYYISVERG
+169 YISMFERG
-178 SASIGSGNV
+178 TSSIGNGTSDGFAYASGN
-187 RAYVY
+187 AISSLGTK
-192 LPEGAFDL
+192 LPVMSL
-200 DYYTVAYAKVK
+200 LNTYYTRADIVISGKEGLSAYS
-211 GAQELTAF
+211 
-219 TDEYDDYIDDVMD
+219 DEY
-232 SLKDFGDRR
+232 
-241 AKLRYDDIIDEAQG
+241 E
-255 KIDDA
+255 
-260 QKELDDKEKEADEKL
+260 
-275 SDAEQELKDARRKLD
+275 
-290 KGWREYR
+290 
-297 DGKKELEESL
+297 
-307 PKLCDAECELA
+307 
-318 DARQELIEGEQE
+318 
-330 YQKGLDEYNFGYAQY
+330 
-345 AENKRKLDAA
+345 
-355 KAQLDAAKQQLD
+355 
-367 AAKQIPDQIAKL
+367 
-379 EGDITALEAQKK
+379 
-391 LLDPNDQ
+391 
-398 EYKAIEARITEL
+398 
-410 SAKKAA
+410 A
-416 LVSASMSDTE
+416 LVNEVTDRIEDYASTQSGT
-426 IAAAQA
+426 
-432 KIDAGMAEYNAG
+432 
-444 KQELDAAKAQLD
+444 
-456 AAKKKLDEGY
+456 
-466 EELQDG
+466 
-472 KRKYREG
+472 
-479 VEELQDGW
+479 
-487 KKYYEGI
+487 
-494 DELPKAYK
+494 
-502 KLKDGEKEYADGLE
+502 
-516 EYEDAKREAE
+516 
-526 EKIADAKKKLADAR
+526 
-540 RKVADIETCKW
+540 W
-551 YILSR
+551 YVQGRS
-556 GYNPGYTG
+556 GNPGYSDYSENT
-564 FGQDADRMANL
+564 DRIA
-575 ASVFPVIFFLV
+575 AVGDVFPLIFFIV

-603 TQIGLMKALG
+603 IEMGTMKALG
-613 YGRWDISKKYLCYG
+613 YGGWQIAMKY
-627 LFPSLAGSLLGIIIG
+627 
-642 HIVFPTMI
+642 
-650 YVSYQ
+650 
-655 IMYEMPN
+655 
-662 IRLSLYPGI
+662 
-671 CIWATIAAVAC
+671 AVYAM
-682 TTLSTLWACI
+682 SACI
-692 STLTDSPA
+692 SGGVVGAIIGFKLFPYVIMKGYSIMYYLGKLETPYRADIAFMAIAAMAVCTAAATFSACYASLKEVPA
-700 NLMRPKAPKAGR
+700 TLMRPKAPKAGR

-765 DSIIEKQFGDI
+765 DSIFGIIEKQFGDI

-837 AGSMA
+837 AESMA
-842 GRINLHNGGAPVT
+842 GRINLHNGGTPVT

-892 IGVADNYVYHYVY
+892 IGIADNYVYHYVY

-950 YTVRTIGSIYDSVW
+950 YTVRTIGSIYASVW

-1069 AFALTIAFS
+1069 AFALTIVFS

>member
-1 VTALRKDLIREIKNS
+1 MNALTLKNLLREIKRTFT
-16 KNRFLSIAILIALA
+16 KFLSIFAICALG
-30 VAFLSGLKAT
+30 VAFFAGIRAT
-40 APDMKNT
+40 SPDMKEAGDRLYNT
-47 GDEYLDKQQLM
+47 YNLS
-58 DIQVLSTLGLTK
+58 DISVISTSGLT
-70 GDIKALGAQDNIER
+70 ADNIRDLESIEGIQAVR
-84 AVGAYCI
+84 ASLFVDAMARGTDEKEKNLRLYSMPIKLKSEYAPLI
-91 DAWAGDLV
+91 DLIPDYGIDTSPE
-99 AKAYSITDGM
+99 YEM
-109 NLLTVTSGRMP
+109 NGVEIVSGRMP
-120 ESPDECIVDKN
+120 LN
-131 LLEKMKIS
+131 
-139 VGDSITIDPSD
+139 
-150 DYEDC
+150 
-155 LTHKNFTI
+155 
-163 VGTAVS
+163 
-169 PYYISVERG
+169 
-178 SASIGSGNV
+178 
-187 RAYVY
+187 
-192 LPEGAFDL
+192 
-200 DYYTVAYAKVK
+200 
-211 GAQELTAF
+211 
-219 TDEYDDYIDDVMD
+219 
-232 SLKDFGDRR
+232 
-241 AKLRYDDIIDEAQG
+241 
-255 KIDDA
+255 
-260 QKELDDKEKEADEKL
+260 
-275 SDAEQELKDARRKLD
+275 
-290 KGWREYR
+290 
-297 DGKKELEESL
+297 
-307 PKLCDAECELA
+307 
-318 DARQELIEGEQE
+318 
-330 YQKGLDEYNFGYAQY
+330 
-345 AENKRKLDAA
+345 
-355 KAQLDAAKQQLD
+355 
-367 AAKQIPDQIAKL
+367 
-379 EGDITALEAQKK
+379 
-391 LLDPNDQ
+391 
-398 EYKAIEARITEL
+398 
-410 SAKKAA
+410 
-416 LVSASMSDTE
+416 DTE
-426 IAAAQA
+426 IALDNTLEGSLVKQLGDE
-432 KIDAGMAEYNAG
+432 ITLTTAGGSVTLRVVGFIRSPMYISLFERGTSSIGNGTSDGFAYASGNAISSLGTKLPVMSLLNTYYTRADIVISG
-444 KQELDAAKAQLD
+444 K
-456 AAKKKLDEGY
+456 EG
-466 EELQDG
+466 LS
-472 KRKYREG
+472 
-479 VEELQDGW
+479 
-487 KKYYEGI
+487 
-494 DELPKAYK
+494 AYS
-502 KLKDGEKEYADGLE
+502 D
-516 EYEDAKREAE
+516 EYEALVNEVTDR
-526 EKIADAKKKLADAR
+526 
-540 RKVADIETCKW
+540 IEDYASTQSGTW
-551 YILSR
+551 YIQGRS
-556 GYNPGYTG
+556 GNPGYSDYSENT
-564 FGQDADRMANL
+564 DRIA
-575 ASVFPVIFFLV
+575 AVGDVFPLIFFIV

-603 TQIGLMKALG
+603 IEMGTMKALG
-613 YGRWDISKKYLCYG
+613 YGGWQIAMKY
-627 LFPSLAGSLLGIIIG
+627 A
-642 HIVFPTMI
+642 
-650 YVSYQ
+650 SYA
-655 IMYEMPN
+655 M
-662 IRLSLYPGI
+662 S
-671 CIWATIAAVAC
+671 
-682 TTLSTLWACI
+682 ACI
-692 STLTDSPA
+692 SGGVVGAIIGFKLFPYVIMKGYSIMYYLGKLETPYRADIAFMAIAAMAVCTAAATFSACYASLKEVPA
-700 NLMRPKAPKAGR
+700 TLMRPKAPKAGR

-765 DSIIEKQFGDI
+765 DSIFGIIEKQFGDI

-892 IGVADNYVYHYVY
+892 IGIADNYVYHYVY

-934 ETMDAMSTQL
+934 ETMDAMSSQL

-1004 ATLRVLGFYDKEMYA
+1004 ATLRVLGFYDKEMYD

-1069 AFALTIAFS
+1069 AFALTIVFS

>member
-1 VTALRKDLIREIKNS
+1 MNALTLKNLLREIKRTFT
-16 KNRFLSIAILIALA
+16 KFLSIFAICALG
-30 VAFLSGLKAT
+30 VAFFAGIRAT
-40 APDMKNT
+40 SPDMKEAGDRLYNT
-47 GDEYLDKQQLM
+47 YNLS
-58 DIQVLSTLGLTK
+58 DISVISTSGLT
-70 GDIKALGAQDNIER
+70 ADNIRDLESIEGIQAVR
-84 AVGAYCI
+84 ASLFVDAMARGTGEKEKNLRLYSMPIKLKSEYAPLI
-91 DAWAGDLV
+91 DLIPDYGIDTSPE
-99 AKAYSITDGM
+99 YEM
-109 NLLTVTSGRMP
+109 NGVEIVSGRMP
-120 ESPDECIVDKN
+120 LNDTETALDYTLEGSLVKQLGDEITLTTSGGTVTLRVVGFIRSP
-131 LLEKMKIS
+131 M
-139 VGDSITIDPSD
+139 
-150 DYEDC
+150 
-155 LTHKNFTI
+155 
-163 VGTAVS
+163 
-169 PYYISVERG
+169 YISMFERG
-178 SASIGSGNV
+178 TSSIGNGTSDGFAYASGN
-187 RAYVY
+187 AISSLGTK
-192 LPEGAFDL
+192 LPVMSL
-200 DYYTVAYAKVK
+200 LNTYYTRADIVISGKEGLSAYS
-211 GAQELTAF
+211 
-219 TDEYDDYIDDVMD
+219 DEY
-232 SLKDFGDRR
+232 
-241 AKLRYDDIIDEAQG
+241 E
-255 KIDDA
+255 
-260 QKELDDKEKEADEKL
+260 
-275 SDAEQELKDARRKLD
+275 
-290 KGWREYR
+290 
-297 DGKKELEESL
+297 
-307 PKLCDAECELA
+307 
-318 DARQELIEGEQE
+318 
-330 YQKGLDEYNFGYAQY
+330 
-345 AENKRKLDAA
+345 
-355 KAQLDAAKQQLD
+355 
-367 AAKQIPDQIAKL
+367 
-379 EGDITALEAQKK
+379 
-391 LLDPNDQ
+391 
-398 EYKAIEARITEL
+398 
-410 SAKKAA
+410 A
-416 LVSASMSDTE
+416 LVNEVTDRIEDYASTQSGT
-426 IAAAQA
+426 
-432 KIDAGMAEYNAG
+432 
-444 KQELDAAKAQLD
+444 
-456 AAKKKLDEGY
+456 
-466 EELQDG
+466 
-472 KRKYREG
+472 
-479 VEELQDGW
+479 
-487 KKYYEGI
+487 
-494 DELPKAYK
+494 
-502 KLKDGEKEYADGLE
+502 
-516 EYEDAKREAE
+516 
-526 EKIADAKKKLADAR
+526 
-540 RKVADIETCKW
+540 W
-551 YILSR
+551 YIQDRS
-556 GYNPGYTG
+556 GNPGYSDYSENT
-564 FGQDADRMANL
+564 DRIA
-575 ASVFPVIFFLV
+575 AVGDVFPLIFFIV

-603 TQIGLMKALG
+603 IEMGTMKALG
-613 YGRWDISKKYLCYG
+613 YGGWQIAMKY
-627 LFPSLAGSLLGIIIG
+627 
-642 HIVFPTMI
+642 
-650 YVSYQ
+650 
-655 IMYEMPN
+655 
-662 IRLSLYPGI
+662 
-671 CIWATIAAVAC
+671 AVYAM
-682 TTLSTLWACI
+682 SACI
-692 STLTDSPA
+692 SGGVVGAIIGFKLFPYVIMKGYSIMYYLGKLETPYRADIAFMAIAAMAVCTAAATFSACYASLKEVPA
-700 NLMRPKAPKAGR
+700 TLMRPKAPKAGR

-765 DSIIEKQFGDI
+765 DSIFGIIEKQFGDI

-837 AGSMA
+837 AESMA

-892 IGVADNYVYHYVY
+892 IGIADNYVYHYVY

-1069 AFALTIAFS
+1069 AFALTIVFS

>member
-1 VTALRKDLIREIKNS
+1 MNALTLKNLLREIKRTFT
-16 KNRFLSIAILIALA
+16 KFLSIFAICALG
-30 VAFLSGLKAT
+30 VAFFAGIRAT
-40 APDMKNT
+40 SPDMKEAGDRLYNT
-47 GDEYLDKQQLM
+47 YNLS
-58 DIQVLSTLGLTK
+58 DISVISTSGLT
-70 GDIKALGAQDNIER
+70 ADNIRDLESIEGIQAVR
-84 AVGAYCI
+84 ASLFVDAMARGTDEKEKNLRLYSMPIKLKSEYAPLI
-91 DAWAGDLV
+91 DLIPDYGIDTSPE
-99 AKAYSITDGM
+99 YEM
-109 NLLTVTSGRMP
+109 NGVEIVSGRMP
-120 ESPDECIVDKN
+120 LNDTETALDYTLEGSLVKQLGDEITLTTSGGTVTLRVVGFIRSP
-131 LLEKMKIS
+131 M
-139 VGDSITIDPSD
+139 
-150 DYEDC
+150 
-155 LTHKNFTI
+155 
-163 VGTAVS
+163 
-169 PYYISVERG
+169 YISMFERG
-178 SASIGSGNV
+178 TSSIGNGTSDGFAYASGN
-187 RAYVY
+187 AISSLGTK
-192 LPEGAFDL
+192 LPVMSL
-200 DYYTVAYAKVK
+200 LNTYYTRADIVISGKEGLSAYS
-211 GAQELTAF
+211 
-219 TDEYDDYIDDVMD
+219 DEY
-232 SLKDFGDRR
+232 
-241 AKLRYDDIIDEAQG
+241 E
-255 KIDDA
+255 
-260 QKELDDKEKEADEKL
+260 
-275 SDAEQELKDARRKLD
+275 
-290 KGWREYR
+290 
-297 DGKKELEESL
+297 
-307 PKLCDAECELA
+307 
-318 DARQELIEGEQE
+318 
-330 YQKGLDEYNFGYAQY
+330 
-345 AENKRKLDAA
+345 
-355 KAQLDAAKQQLD
+355 
-367 AAKQIPDQIAKL
+367 
-379 EGDITALEAQKK
+379 
-391 LLDPNDQ
+391 
-398 EYKAIEARITEL
+398 
-410 SAKKAA
+410 A
-416 LVSASMSDTE
+416 LVNEVTDRIEDYASTQSGT
-426 IAAAQA
+426 
-432 KIDAGMAEYNAG
+432 
-444 KQELDAAKAQLD
+444 
-456 AAKKKLDEGY
+456 
-466 EELQDG
+466 
-472 KRKYREG
+472 
-479 VEELQDGW
+479 
-487 KKYYEGI
+487 
-494 DELPKAYK
+494 
-502 KLKDGEKEYADGLE
+502 
-516 EYEDAKREAE
+516 
-526 EKIADAKKKLADAR
+526 
-540 RKVADIETCKW
+540 W
-551 YILSR
+551 YIQDRS
-556 GYNPGYTG
+556 GNPGYSDYSENT
-564 FGQDADRMANL
+564 DRIA
-575 ASVFPVIFFLV
+575 AVGDVFPLIFFIV

-603 TQIGLMKALG
+603 IEMGTMKALG
-613 YGRWDISKKYLCYG
+613 YGGWQIAMKY
-627 LFPSLAGSLLGIIIG
+627 
-642 HIVFPTMI
+642 
-650 YVSYQ
+650 
-655 IMYEMPN
+655 
-662 IRLSLYPGI
+662 
-671 CIWATIAAVAC
+671 AVYAM
-682 TTLSTLWACI
+682 SACI
-692 STLTDSPA
+692 SGGVVGAIIGFKLFPYVIMKGYSIMYYLGKLETPYRADIAFMAIAAMAVCTAAATFSACYASLKEVPA
-700 NLMRPKAPKAGR
+700 TLMRPKAPKAGR

-765 DSIIEKQFGDI
+765 DSIFGIIEKQFGDI

-872 IKAGDEINMRT
+872 IKVGDEINMRT

-916 KAMQYN
+916 KAMLYN

-950 YTVRTIGSIYDSVW
+950 YTVRTIESIYASVW

-1069 AFALTIAFS
+1069 AFALTIVFS

>member
-1 VTALRKDLIREIKNS
+1 MNALTLKNLLREIKRTFT
-16 KNRFLSIAILIALA
+16 KFLSIFAICALG
-30 VAFLSGLKAT
+30 VAFFAGIRAT
-40 APDMKNT
+40 SPDMKEAGDRLYNT
-47 GDEYLDKQQLM
+47 YNLS
-58 DIQVLSTLGLTK
+58 DISVISTSGLT
-70 GDIKALGAQDNIER
+70 ADNIRDLESIEGIQAVR
-84 AVGAYCI
+84 ASLFVDAMARGTGEKEKNLRLYSMPIKLKSEYAPLI
-91 DAWAGDLV
+91 DLIPDYGIDTSPE
-99 AKAYSITDGM
+99 YEM
-109 NLLTVTSGRMP
+109 NGVEIVSGRMP
-120 ESPDECIVDKN
+120 LN
-131 LLEKMKIS
+131 
-139 VGDSITIDPSD
+139 
-150 DYEDC
+150 
-155 LTHKNFTI
+155 
-163 VGTAVS
+163 
-169 PYYISVERG
+169 
-178 SASIGSGNV
+178 
-187 RAYVY
+187 
-192 LPEGAFDL
+192 
-200 DYYTVAYAKVK
+200 
-211 GAQELTAF
+211 
-219 TDEYDDYIDDVMD
+219 
-232 SLKDFGDRR
+232 
-241 AKLRYDDIIDEAQG
+241 
-255 KIDDA
+255 
-260 QKELDDKEKEADEKL
+260 
-275 SDAEQELKDARRKLD
+275 
-290 KGWREYR
+290 
-297 DGKKELEESL
+297 
-307 PKLCDAECELA
+307 
-318 DARQELIEGEQE
+318 
-330 YQKGLDEYNFGYAQY
+330 
-345 AENKRKLDAA
+345 
-355 KAQLDAAKQQLD
+355 
-367 AAKQIPDQIAKL
+367 
-379 EGDITALEAQKK
+379 
-391 LLDPNDQ
+391 
-398 EYKAIEARITEL
+398 
-410 SAKKAA
+410 
-416 LVSASMSDTE
+416 DTE
-426 IAAAQA
+426 IALDNTLEGSLVKQLGDEITLTTSGGTVTLRVVGFIRSPMYISMFERGTSSIGNGTSDGFAYAS
-432 KIDAGMAEYNAG
+432 GNAISSLGTKLPVMSLLNTYYTRADIVISG
-444 KQELDAAKAQLD
+444 K
-456 AAKKKLDEGY
+456 EG
-466 EELQDG
+466 LS
-472 KRKYREG
+472 
-479 VEELQDGW
+479 
-487 KKYYEGI
+487 
-494 DELPKAYK
+494 AYS
-502 KLKDGEKEYADGLE
+502 D
-516 EYEDAKREAE
+516 EYEALVNEVTDR
-526 EKIADAKKKLADAR
+526 
-540 RKVADIETCKW
+540 IEDYASTQSGTW
-551 YILSR
+551 YIQDRS
-556 GYNPGYTG
+556 GNPGYSDYSENT
-564 FGQDADRMANL
+564 DRIA
-575 ASVFPVIFFLV
+575 AVGDVFPLIFFIV

-603 TQIGLMKALG
+603 IEMGTMKALG
-613 YGRWDISKKYLCYG
+613 YGGWQIAMKY
-627 LFPSLAGSLLGIIIG
+627 
-642 HIVFPTMI
+642 
-650 YVSYQ
+650 
-655 IMYEMPN
+655 
-662 IRLSLYPGI
+662 
-671 CIWATIAAVAC
+671 AVYAM
-682 TTLSTLWACI
+682 SACI
-692 STLTDSPA
+692 SGGVVGAIIGFKLFPYVIMKGYSIMYYLGKLETPYRADIAFMAIAAMAVCTAAATFSACYASLKEVPA
-700 NLMRPKAPKAGR
+700 TLMRPKAPKAGR

-765 DSIIEKQFGDI
+765 DSIFGIIEKQFGDI

-842 GRINLHNGGAPVT
+842 GRVSLHNGGTPVT

-916 KAMQYN
+916 KAMLYN

>member
-1 VTALRKDLIREIKNS
+1 MNALTLKNLLREIKRTFT
-16 KNRFLSIAILIALA
+16 KFLSIFAICALG
-30 VAFLSGLKAT
+30 VAFFAGIRAT
-40 APDMKNT
+40 SPDMKEAGDRLYNT
-47 GDEYLDKQQLM
+47 YNLS
-58 DIQVLSTLGLTK
+58 DISVISTSGLT
-70 GDIKALGAQDNIER
+70 ADNIRDLESIEGIR
-84 AVGAYCI
+84 AVRASLFVDAMARGTGEKEKNLRLYSMPIKLKSEYAPLI
-91 DAWAGDLV
+91 DLIPDYGIDTSPE
-99 AKAYSITDGM
+99 YEM
-109 NLLTVTSGRMP
+109 NGVEIVSGRMP
-120 ESPDECIVDKN
+120 LNDTETALDYTLEGSLVKQLGDEITLTTSGGTVMLRVVGFIRSP
-131 LLEKMKIS
+131 M
-139 VGDSITIDPSD
+139 
-150 DYEDC
+150 
-155 LTHKNFTI
+155 
-163 VGTAVS
+163 
-169 PYYISVERG
+169 YISMFERG
-178 SASIGSGNV
+178 TSSIGNGTSDGFAYASGN
-187 RAYVY
+187 AISSLGTK
-192 LPEGAFDL
+192 LPVMSL
-200 DYYTVAYAKVK
+200 LNTYYTRADIVISGKEGLSAYS
-211 GAQELTAF
+211 
-219 TDEYDDYIDDVMD
+219 DEY
-232 SLKDFGDRR
+232 
-241 AKLRYDDIIDEAQG
+241 E
-255 KIDDA
+255 
-260 QKELDDKEKEADEKL
+260 
-275 SDAEQELKDARRKLD
+275 
-290 KGWREYR
+290 
-297 DGKKELEESL
+297 
-307 PKLCDAECELA
+307 
-318 DARQELIEGEQE
+318 
-330 YQKGLDEYNFGYAQY
+330 
-345 AENKRKLDAA
+345 
-355 KAQLDAAKQQLD
+355 
-367 AAKQIPDQIAKL
+367 
-379 EGDITALEAQKK
+379 
-391 LLDPNDQ
+391 
-398 EYKAIEARITEL
+398 
-410 SAKKAA
+410 A
-416 LVSASMSDTE
+416 LVNEVTDRIEDYASTQSGT
-426 IAAAQA
+426 
-432 KIDAGMAEYNAG
+432 
-444 KQELDAAKAQLD
+444 
-456 AAKKKLDEGY
+456 
-466 EELQDG
+466 
-472 KRKYREG
+472 
-479 VEELQDGW
+479 
-487 KKYYEGI
+487 
-494 DELPKAYK
+494 
-502 KLKDGEKEYADGLE
+502 
-516 EYEDAKREAE
+516 
-526 EKIADAKKKLADAR
+526 
-540 RKVADIETCKW
+540 W
-551 YILSR
+551 YIQDRS
-556 GYNPGYTG
+556 GNPGYSDYSENT
-564 FGQDADRMANL
+564 DRIA
-575 ASVFPVIFFLV
+575 AVGDVFPLIFFIV

-603 TQIGLMKALG
+603 IEMGTMKALG
-613 YGRWDISKKYLCYG
+613 YGGWQIAMKY
-627 LFPSLAGSLLGIIIG
+627 
-642 HIVFPTMI
+642 
-650 YVSYQ
+650 
-655 IMYEMPN
+655 
-662 IRLSLYPGI
+662 
-671 CIWATIAAVAC
+671 AVYAM
-682 TTLSTLWACI
+682 SACI
-692 STLTDSPA
+692 SGGVVGAIIGFKLFPYVIMKAYSIMYYLGKLETPYRADIAFMAIAAMAVCTAAATFSACYASLKEVPA
-700 NLMRPKAPKAGR
+700 TLMRPKAPKAGR

-765 DSIIEKQFGDI
+765 DSIFGIIEKQFGDI

-837 AGSMA
+837 AESMA

-883 GGEDHLMRV
+883 GGEDHFMRV

-922 GFMGNL
+922 GLMGNL

-950 YTVRTIGSIYDSVW
+950 YTVRTIESIYASVW

>member
-1 VTALRKDLIREIKNS
+1 MNALTLKNLLREIKRTFT
-16 KNRFLSIAILIALA
+16 KFLSIFAICALG
-30 VAFLSGLKAT
+30 VAFFAGIRAT
-40 APDMKNT
+40 SPDMKEAGDRLYNT
-47 GDEYLDKQQLM
+47 YNLS
-58 DIQVLSTLGLTK
+58 DISVISTSGLT
-70 GDIKALGAQDNIER
+70 ADNIRDLESIEGIR
-84 AVGAYCI
+84 AVRASLFVDAMARGTGEKEKNLRLYSMPIKLKSEYVPLI
-91 DAWAGDLV
+91 DLIPDYGIDTSPE
-99 AKAYSITDGM
+99 YEM
-109 NLLTVTSGRMP
+109 NGVEIVSGRMP
-120 ESPDECIVDKN
+120 LNDTETALDYTLEGSLVKQLGDEITLTTSGGTVMLRVVGFIRSP
-131 LLEKMKIS
+131 M
-139 VGDSITIDPSD
+139 
-150 DYEDC
+150 
-155 LTHKNFTI
+155 
-163 VGTAVS
+163 
-169 PYYISVERG
+169 YISMFERG
-178 SASIGSGNV
+178 TSSIGNGTSDGFAYASGN
-187 RAYVY
+187 AISSLGTK
-192 LPEGAFDL
+192 LPVMSL
-200 DYYTVAYAKVK
+200 LNTYYTRADIVISGKEGLSAYS
-211 GAQELTAF
+211 
-219 TDEYDDYIDDVMD
+219 DEY
-232 SLKDFGDRR
+232 
-241 AKLRYDDIIDEAQG
+241 E
-255 KIDDA
+255 
-260 QKELDDKEKEADEKL
+260 
-275 SDAEQELKDARRKLD
+275 
-290 KGWREYR
+290 
-297 DGKKELEESL
+297 
-307 PKLCDAECELA
+307 
-318 DARQELIEGEQE
+318 
-330 YQKGLDEYNFGYAQY
+330 
-345 AENKRKLDAA
+345 
-355 KAQLDAAKQQLD
+355 
-367 AAKQIPDQIAKL
+367 
-379 EGDITALEAQKK
+379 
-391 LLDPNDQ
+391 
-398 EYKAIEARITEL
+398 
-410 SAKKAA
+410 A
-416 LVSASMSDTE
+416 LVNEVTDRIEDYASTQSGT
-426 IAAAQA
+426 
-432 KIDAGMAEYNAG
+432 
-444 KQELDAAKAQLD
+444 
-456 AAKKKLDEGY
+456 
-466 EELQDG
+466 
-472 KRKYREG
+472 
-479 VEELQDGW
+479 
-487 KKYYEGI
+487 
-494 DELPKAYK
+494 
-502 KLKDGEKEYADGLE
+502 
-516 EYEDAKREAE
+516 
-526 EKIADAKKKLADAR
+526 
-540 RKVADIETCKW
+540 W
-551 YILSR
+551 YIQGRS
-556 GYNPGYTG
+556 GNPGYSDYSENT
-564 FGQDADRMANL
+564 DRIA
-575 ASVFPVIFFLV
+575 AVGDVFPLIFFIV

-603 TQIGLMKALG
+603 IEMGTMKALG
-613 YGRWDISKKYLCYG
+613 YGGWQIAMKY
-627 LFPSLAGSLLGIIIG
+627 
-642 HIVFPTMI
+642 
-650 YVSYQ
+650 
-655 IMYEMPN
+655 
-662 IRLSLYPGI
+662 
-671 CIWATIAAVAC
+671 AVYAM
-682 TTLSTLWACI
+682 SACI
-692 STLTDSPA
+692 SGGVVGAIIGFKLFPYVIMKAYSIMYYLGKLETPYRADIAFMAIAAMAVCTAAATFSACYASLKEVPA
-700 NLMRPKAPKAGR
+700 TLMRPKAPKAGR
-712 RVLLEKIPFIWKKLS
+712 RVLLERIPFIWKKLS

-765 DSIIEKQFGDI
+765 DSIFGIIEKQFGDI

-825 SQSGV
+825 SQNGV

-842 GRINLHNGGAPVT
+842 GRVSLHNGGTPVT

-916 KAMQYN
+916 KAMLYN

-950 YTVRTIGSIYDSVW
+950 YTVRTIESIYASVW

>member
-1 VTALRKDLIREIKNS
+1 MNALTLKNLLREIKRTFT
-16 KNRFLSIAILIALA
+16 KFLSIFAICALG
-30 VAFLSGLKAT
+30 VAFFAGIRAT
-40 APDMKNT
+40 SPDMKEAGDRLYNT
-47 GDEYLDKQQLM
+47 YNLS
-58 DIQVLSTLGLTK
+58 DISVISTSGLT
-70 GDIKALGAQDNIER
+70 ADNIRDLESIEGIR
-84 AVGAYCI
+84 AVRASLFVDAMARGTGEKEKNLRLYSMPIKLKSEYVPLI
-91 DAWAGDLV
+91 DLIPDYGIDTSPE
-99 AKAYSITDGM
+99 YEM
-109 NLLTVTSGRMP
+109 NGVEIVSGRMP
-120 ESPDECIVDKN
+120 LNDTETALDYTLEGSLVKQLGDEITLTTSGGTVTLRVVGFIRSP
-131 LLEKMKIS
+131 M
-139 VGDSITIDPSD
+139 
-150 DYEDC
+150 
-155 LTHKNFTI
+155 
-163 VGTAVS
+163 
-169 PYYISVERG
+169 YISMFERG
-178 SASIGSGNV
+178 TSSIGNGTSDGFAYASGN
-187 RAYVY
+187 AISSLGTK
-192 LPEGAFDL
+192 LPVMSL
-200 DYYTVAYAKVK
+200 LNTYYTRADIVISGKEGLSAYS
-211 GAQELTAF
+211 
-219 TDEYDDYIDDVMD
+219 DEY
-232 SLKDFGDRR
+232 
-241 AKLRYDDIIDEAQG
+241 E
-255 KIDDA
+255 
-260 QKELDDKEKEADEKL
+260 
-275 SDAEQELKDARRKLD
+275 
-290 KGWREYR
+290 
-297 DGKKELEESL
+297 
-307 PKLCDAECELA
+307 
-318 DARQELIEGEQE
+318 
-330 YQKGLDEYNFGYAQY
+330 
-345 AENKRKLDAA
+345 
-355 KAQLDAAKQQLD
+355 
-367 AAKQIPDQIAKL
+367 
-379 EGDITALEAQKK
+379 
-391 LLDPNDQ
+391 
-398 EYKAIEARITEL
+398 
-410 SAKKAA
+410 A
-416 LVSASMSDTE
+416 LVNEVTDRIEDYASTQSGT
-426 IAAAQA
+426 
-432 KIDAGMAEYNAG
+432 
-444 KQELDAAKAQLD
+444 
-456 AAKKKLDEGY
+456 
-466 EELQDG
+466 
-472 KRKYREG
+472 
-479 VEELQDGW
+479 
-487 KKYYEGI
+487 
-494 DELPKAYK
+494 
-502 KLKDGEKEYADGLE
+502 
-516 EYEDAKREAE
+516 
-526 EKIADAKKKLADAR
+526 
-540 RKVADIETCKW
+540 W
-551 YILSR
+551 YIQDRS
-556 GYNPGYTG
+556 GNPGYSDYSENT
-564 FGQDADRMANL
+564 DRIA
-575 ASVFPVIFFLV
+575 AVGDVFPLIFFIV

-603 TQIGLMKALG
+603 IEMGTMKALG
-613 YGRWDISKKYLCYG
+613 YGGWQIAMKY
-627 LFPSLAGSLLGIIIG
+627 
-642 HIVFPTMI
+642 
-650 YVSYQ
+650 
-655 IMYEMPN
+655 
-662 IRLSLYPGI
+662 
-671 CIWATIAAVAC
+671 AVYAM
-682 TTLSTLWACI
+682 SACI
-692 STLTDSPA
+692 SGGVVGAIIGFKLFPYVIMKAYSIMYYLGKLETPYRADIAFMAIAAMAVCTAAATFSACYASLKEVPA
-700 NLMRPKAPKAGR
+700 TLMRPKAPKAGR
-712 RVLLEKIPFIWKKLS
+712 RVLLERIPFIWKKLS

-765 DSIIEKQFGDI
+765 DSIFGIIEKQFGDI

-825 SQSGV
+825 SQNGV

-842 GRINLHNGGAPVT
+842 GRVSLHNGGTPVT

-916 KAMQYN
+916 KAMLYN

-950 YTVRTIGSIYDSVW
+950 YTVRTIESIYASVW

-1025 NALSVIGAFVGLVFG
+1025 NALSVIGAFVGLLFG

>member
-1 VTALRKDLIREIKNS
+1 MNALTLKNLLREIKRTFT
-16 KNRFLSIAILIALA
+16 KFLSIFAICALG
-30 VAFLSGLKAT
+30 VAFFAGIRAT
-40 APDMKNT
+40 SPDMKEAGDRLYNT
-47 GDEYLDKQQLM
+47 YNLS
-58 DIQVLSTLGLTK
+58 DISVISTSGLT
-70 GDIKALGAQDNIER
+70 ADNIRDLESIEGIQAVR
-84 AVGAYCI
+84 ASLFVDAMARGTGEKEKNLRLYSMPIKLKSEYAPLI
-91 DAWAGDLV
+91 DLIPDYGIDTSPE
-99 AKAYSITDGM
+99 YEM
-109 NLLTVTSGRMP
+109 NGVEIVSGRMP
-120 ESPDECIVDKN
+120 LN
-131 LLEKMKIS
+131 
-139 VGDSITIDPSD
+139 
-150 DYEDC
+150 
-155 LTHKNFTI
+155 
-163 VGTAVS
+163 
-169 PYYISVERG
+169 
-178 SASIGSGNV
+178 
-187 RAYVY
+187 
-192 LPEGAFDL
+192 
-200 DYYTVAYAKVK
+200 
-211 GAQELTAF
+211 
-219 TDEYDDYIDDVMD
+219 
-232 SLKDFGDRR
+232 
-241 AKLRYDDIIDEAQG
+241 
-255 KIDDA
+255 
-260 QKELDDKEKEADEKL
+260 
-275 SDAEQELKDARRKLD
+275 
-290 KGWREYR
+290 
-297 DGKKELEESL
+297 
-307 PKLCDAECELA
+307 
-318 DARQELIEGEQE
+318 
-330 YQKGLDEYNFGYAQY
+330 
-345 AENKRKLDAA
+345 
-355 KAQLDAAKQQLD
+355 
-367 AAKQIPDQIAKL
+367 
-379 EGDITALEAQKK
+379 
-391 LLDPNDQ
+391 
-398 EYKAIEARITEL
+398 
-410 SAKKAA
+410 
-416 LVSASMSDTE
+416 DTE
-426 IAAAQA
+426 IALDNTLEGSLVKQLGDEITLTTSGGTVTLRVVGFIRSPMYISMFERGTSSIGNGTSDGFAYAS
-432 KIDAGMAEYNAG
+432 GNAISSLGTKLPVMSLLNTYYTRADVVISG
-444 KQELDAAKAQLD
+444 K
-456 AAKKKLDEGY
+456 EG
-466 EELQDG
+466 LS
-472 KRKYREG
+472 
-479 VEELQDGW
+479 
-487 KKYYEGI
+487 
-494 DELPKAYK
+494 AYS
-502 KLKDGEKEYADGLE
+502 D
-516 EYEDAKREAE
+516 EYEALVNEVTDR
-526 EKIADAKKKLADAR
+526 
-540 RKVADIETCKW
+540 IEDYASTQSGTW
-551 YILSR
+551 YIQDRS
-556 GYNPGYTG
+556 GNPGYSDYSENT
-564 FGQDADRMANL
+564 DRIA
-575 ASVFPVIFFLV
+575 AVGDVFPLIFFIV

-603 TQIGLMKALG
+603 IEMGTMKALG
-613 YGRWDISKKYLCYG
+613 YGGWQIAMKY
-627 LFPSLAGSLLGIIIG
+627 
-642 HIVFPTMI
+642 
-650 YVSYQ
+650 
-655 IMYEMPN
+655 
-662 IRLSLYPGI
+662 
-671 CIWATIAAVAC
+671 AAYAM
-682 TTLSTLWACI
+682 SACI
-692 STLTDSPA
+692 SGGVVGAIIGFKLFPYVIMKGYSIMYYLGKLETPYRADIAFMAIAAMAVCTAAATFSACYASLKEVPA
-700 NLMRPKAPKAGR
+700 TLMRPKAPKAGR

-765 DSIIEKQFGDI
+765 DSIFGIIEKQFGDI

-861 VVTAKLAETLS
+861 VVTAKLAEMLS
-872 IKAGDEINMRT
+872 IKVGDEINMRT

-916 KAMQYN
+916 KAMLYN

-950 YTVRTIGSIYDSVW
+950 YTVRTIESIYASVW

-1004 ATLRVLGFYDKEMYA
+1004 ATLRVLGFYDKEMYD

-1069 AFALTIAFS
+1069 AFALTIVFS